1 MKNSK
6 NFNIFI
12 LWSVVIFMIL
22 IMIFPGSIVLG
33 EETKSVQNDGAVEIT
48 STTFESNTV
57 AKDIS
62 NNLRIDYKILNKDK
76 LKDGDKIVISLPDIF
91 KDIEPKCPD
100 QHFKDFD
107 VKDGVV
113 TLTFN
118 ENVEKA
124 VTGYM
129 IIRFVGNSN
138 IRKGISYPVSIDLNG
153 KPSTI
158 YITGEEYSHPSS
170 GRQYPLMYKTA
181 DLPMAATDKEQGR
194 EYYGEIVDRNKPIKY
209 FVEINLGDGSDPN
222 TRSYLRNAQ
231 FVDNIPKGMALDV
244 NSIKIIKGNYFEKNN
259 KDNYDW
265 LPKDVTRDFLERNDG
280 IIANTKHLEINFG
293 DIRYER
299 YTVIYET
306 RITSTE
312 SGYLNDA
319 KLYYDDDKELPSK
332 HYSKLS
338 KDAGAL
344 NVYKYVDKT
353 KVKNNPNDQKIKY
366 DIKFDSYGYFFK
378 NTLNIID
385 KLDPRL
391 SDIKI
396 TSTDQFITDFNEN
409 TKELVIKNSNGDID
423 AKKPAY
429 ITIEASMKNVSPGD
443 EVKNI
448 AYINGNPTN
457 EVSTKKNPLVE
468 IIKVSKDDA
477 ESNLLEG
484 AVFKLTTKGGKAVKD
499 VYNQYIKTFTS
510 SSEGPIKFE
519 LPNGDYKLEEIKAP
533 KGYKLDKTTIGF
545 TVNDESKIVKL
556 IVKDE
561 PLPTSCNLVINK
573 INEKGVPILGARFK
587 FFKEESPKKP
597 IKFAYN
603 KNSKVYELDQMGDGK
618 LTPSKND
625 ASFKINNLPYGK
637 YILKEVQAPK
647 GYKLSEDIYI
657 TLDYKKSFYKIG
669 KEGEEIILNKNT
681 ETNTYDISV
690 KNIPRIILPET
701 GGSGTFKFSFI
712 GITLLA
718 GVLSL
723 LVTTEFILRERK
735 N

>member
-6 NFNIFI
+6 NFNIFT
-12 LWSVVIFMIL
+12 LWSVVISMIV

-33 EETKSVQNDGAVEIT
+33 EELKSVQNDGAVEIT

-138 IRKGISYPVSIDLNG
+138 IRKGVSYPVSIDLNG
-153 KPSTI
+153 KPSTV

-170 GRQYPLMYKTA
+170 GGQYPLMYKTA
-181 DLPMAATDKEQGR
+181 DLPTAATDKEQGR

-209 FVEINLGDGSDPN
+209 FVEINLGDGVNPN
-222 TRSYLRNAQ
+222 TRSYLSNAD
-231 FVDNIPKGMALDV
+231 FFDNIPKGMALDV
-244 NSIKIIKGNYFEKNN
+244 NSICIKRMGY
-259 KDNYDW
+259 YDERSS
-265 LPKDVTRDFLERNDG
+265 DVTKDFWESNRIKAD
-280 IIANTKHLEINFG
+280 TKHLEINFG

-378 NTLNIID
+378 DTLNIID

-396 TSTDQFITDFNEN
+396 TATDQFITDFDEN

-429 ITIEASMKNVSPGD
+429 ITIEASMKNVGPG
-443 EVKNI
+443 EVVKNI
-448 AYINGNPTN
+448 AYVNGNPTN
-457 EVSTKKNPLVE
+457 EVSTRKNPIVE
-468 IIKVSKDDA
+468 FILSAEYDDP
-477 ESNLLEG
+477 SLLEG
-484 AVFKLTTKGGKAVKD
+484 AVFKLTTKEGETVRD
-499 VYNQYIKTFTS
+499 IYNEEIKTFTFKNG
-510 SSEGPIKFE
+510 EPLRFE
-519 LPNGDYKLEEIKAP
+519 LPDGVYNLEQIKAP
-533 KGYKLDKTTIGF
+533 DGYELNKTPIQFIVNEDSKVVKVPWEGNPIKTT
-545 TVNDESKIVKL
+545 VNLAIH
-556 IVKDE
+556 
-561 PLPTSCNLVINK
+561 K
-573 INEKGVPILGARFK
+573 INEKGLPILGANFK
-587 FFKEESPKKP
+587 LFKEESPKKP

-603 KNSKVYELDQMGDGK
+603 KNFKVYELDPMGGGK
-618 LTPSKND
+618 LIPSKD
-625 ASFKINNLPYGK
+625 GASFKINNLPYGK
-637 YILKEVQAPK
+637 YILKEVKAPK
-647 GYKLSEDIYI
+647 GYKLSDDIYI
-657 TLDYKKSFYKIG
+657 TLDSEESFYRVG
-669 KEGEEIILNKNT
+669 KQGKKIILNKNT

-690 KNIPRIILPET
+690 ENVPRIILPET
-701 GGSGTFKFSFI
+701 GGSGTSKFSFI

-723 LVTTEFILRERK
+723 VSTTEFVLKERE

>member
-6 NFNIFI
+6 NFNIFT
-12 LWSVVIFMIL
+12 LWSVVISMIV

-33 EETKSVQNDGAVEIT
+33 EESKSVQNDGAVEIT

-138 IRKGISYPVSIDLNG
+138 IRKGVSYPVSIDLNG
-153 KPSTI
+153 KPSTV

-170 GRQYPLMYKTA
+170 GGQYPLMYKTA
-181 DLPMAATDKEQGR
+181 DLPTAATDKEQGR

-209 FVEINLGDGSDPN
+209 FVEINLGDGVNPN
-222 TRSYLRNAQ
+222 TRSYLSNAD
-231 FVDNIPKGMALDV
+231 FFDNIPKGMALDV
-244 NSIKIIKGNYFEKNN
+244 NSICIKRMGY
-259 KDNYDW
+259 YDERSS
-265 LPKDVTRDFLERNDG
+265 DVTKDFWESNRIKAD
-280 IIANTKHLEINFG
+280 TKHLEINFG

-319 KLYYDDDKELPSK
+319 KLYYDDKELPSK

-353 KVKNNPNDQKIKY
+353 KVKNNLNDQKIKY

-378 NTLNIID
+378 DTLNIID

-396 TSTDQFITDFNEN
+396 TATDQFITDFDEN

-429 ITIEASMKNVSPGD
+429 ITIEASMKNVGPG
-443 EVKNI
+443 EVVKNI
-448 AYINGNPTN
+448 AYVNGNPTN
-457 EVSTKKNPLVE
+457 EVSTRKNPIVE
-468 IIKVSKDDA
+468 FILSAEYDDP
-477 ESNLLEG
+477 SLLEG
-484 AVFKLTTKGGKAVKD
+484 AVFKLTTKEGETVRD
-499 VYNQYIKTFTS
+499 IYNEEIKTFTFKDG
-510 SSEGPIKFE
+510 EPLRFE
-519 LPNGDYKLEEIKAP
+519 LPDGVYNLEQIKAP
-533 KGYKLDKTTIGF
+533 DGYELNKTPIQFIVNEDSKVVKVPLEGNPIKTT
-545 TVNDESKIVKL
+545 VNLAIH
-556 IVKDE
+556 
-561 PLPTSCNLVINK
+561 K
-573 INEKGVPILGARFK
+573 INEKGLPILGANFK
-587 FFKEESPKKP
+587 LFKEESPKKP

-603 KNSKVYELDQMGDGK
+603 KNLKVYELDPMGGGK
-618 LTPSKND
+618 LIPSKD
-625 ASFKINNLPYGK
+625 GASFKINNLHYGN

-647 GYKLSEDIYI
+647 GYKLSDDIYI
-657 TLDYKKSFYKIG
+657 TLGFEESFYRVG
-669 KEGEEIILNKNT
+669 KQGEKIILNKNT

-690 KNIPRIILPET
+690 ENVPRIILPET
-701 GGSGTFKFSFI
+701 GGCGTSKFLLI

-718 GVLSL
+718 GVLSI
-723 LVTTEFILRERK
+723 VSTTKFILRERES
-735 N
+735 

>member
-6 NFNIFI
+6 NFNIFT
-12 LWSVVIFMIL
+12 LWSVVISMIV

-138 IRKGISYPVSIDLNG
+138 IRKGVSYPVSIDLNG
-153 KPSTI
+153 KPSTV

-170 GRQYPLMYKTA
+170 GGQYPLMYKTA
-181 DLPMAATDKEQGR
+181 DLPTAATDKEQGR

-209 FVEINLGDGSDPN
+209 FVEINLGDGVNPN
-222 TRSYLRNAQ
+222 TRSYLSNAD
-231 FVDNIPKGMALDV
+231 FFDNIPKGMALDV
-244 NSIKIIKGNYFEKNN
+244 NSICIKRMGY
-259 KDNYDW
+259 YDERSS
-265 LPKDVTRDFLERNDG
+265 DVTKDFWESNRIKAD
-280 IIANTKHLEINFG
+280 TKHLEINFG

-378 NTLNIID
+378 DTLNIID

-396 TSTDQFITDFNEN
+396 TATDQFITDFDEN

-429 ITIEASMKNVSPGD
+429 ITIEASMKNVGPG
-443 EVKNI
+443 EIVKNI
-448 AYINGNPTN
+448 AYVNGNPTN
-457 EVSTKKNPLVE
+457 EVSTRKNPIEKFVLSAE
-468 IIKVSKDDA
+468 YDDP
-477 ESNLLEG
+477 SLIEG
-484 AVFKLTTKGGKAVKD
+484 AVFKLTTKEGETVRD
-499 VYNQYIKTFTS
+499 IYNEEIKTFTFKDGDTLS
-510 SSEGPIKFE
+510 FE
-519 LPNGDYKLEEIKAP
+519 LPDGVYNLEQIKAP
-533 KGYKLDKTTIGF
+533 EGYELNKTPIQFIVNEDSKVVKVPWEGNPIKTT
-545 TVNDESKIVKL
+545 VNLEIH
-556 IVKDE
+556 
-561 PLPTSCNLVINK
+561 K
-573 INEKGVPILGARFK
+573 INEKGLPILGANFK
-587 FFKEESPKKP
+587 LFKEESPKKP

-603 KNSKVYELDQMGDGK
+603 KNFKVYELDSMGGGK
-618 LTPSKND
+618 LIPSKD
-625 ASFKINNLPYGK
+625 GASFKINNLPYGK
-637 YILKEVQAPK
+637 YILKEVKAPK
-647 GYKLSEDIYI
+647 GYKLSDDIYI
-657 TLDYKKSFYKIG
+657 TLDSEESFYRVG
-669 KEGEEIILNKNT
+669 KQGKKIILNKNT

-690 KNIPRIILPET
+690 ENVPRIILPET
-701 GGSGTFKFSFI
+701 GGSGTSKFSFI

-723 LVTTEFILRERK
+723 VSTTEFVLKERE

>member
-6 NFNIFI
+6 NFNIFT
-12 LWSVVIFMIL
+12 LWSVVISMIV

-33 EETKSVQNDGAVEIT
+33 EELKSVQNDGAVEIT

-138 IRKGISYPVSIDLNG
+138 IRKGVSYPVSIDLNG
-153 KPSTI
+153 KPSTV

-170 GRQYPLMYKTA
+170 GGQYPLMYKTA
-181 DLPMAATDKEQGR
+181 DLPTAATDKEQGR

-209 FVEINLGDGSDPN
+209 FVEINLGDGVNPN
-222 TRSYLRNAQ
+222 TRSYLSNAD
-231 FVDNIPKGMALDV
+231 FFDNIPKGMALDV
-244 NSIKIIKGNYFEKNN
+244 NSISIKRMGY
-259 KDNYDW
+259 YDERSS
-265 LPKDVTRDFLERNDG
+265 DVTKDFWESNRIKAD
-280 IIANTKHLEINFG
+280 TKHLEINFG

-353 KVKNNPNDQKIKY
+353 KVKNNPSDQKIKY

-378 NTLNIID
+378 DTLNIID

-396 TSTDQFITDFNEN
+396 TATDQFITDFDEN

-429 ITIEASMKNVSPGD
+429 ITIEASMKNVGPG
-443 EVKNI
+443 EVVKNI
-448 AYINGNPTN
+448 AYVNGNPTN
-457 EVSTKKNPLVE
+457 EVSTRKNPIVE
-468 IIKVSKDDA
+468 FILSAEYDDP
-477 ESNLLEG
+477 SLLEG
-484 AVFKLTTKGGKAVKD
+484 AVFKLTTKEGETVRD
-499 VYNQYIKTFTS
+499 IYNEEIKTFTFKNGEPVS
-510 SSEGPIKFE
+510 FE
-519 LPNGDYKLEEIKAP
+519 LPDGVYNLEQIKAP
-533 KGYKLDKTTIGF
+533 EGYELNKTPIQFIVNEDSKVVKVPWEGNPIKTT
-545 TVNDESKIVKL
+545 VNLAIH
-556 IVKDE
+556 
-561 PLPTSCNLVINK
+561 K
-573 INEKGVPILGARFK
+573 INEKGLPILGANFK
-587 FFKEESPKKP
+587 LFKEESPKKP

-603 KNSKVYELDQMGDGK
+603 KNLKVYELDPMGVGK
-618 LTPSKND
+618 LTPSGD
-625 ASFKINNLPYGK
+625 EASFKINNLPYGK
-637 YILKEVQAPK
+637 YILKEVKAPK
-647 GYKLSEDIYI
+647 GYKLSDDIYI
-657 TLDYKKSFYKIG
+657 TLGFEESFYRVG
-669 KEGEEIILNKNT
+669 KQGEKIILNKNT

-690 KNIPRIILPET
+690 ENVPRIILPET
-701 GGSGTFKFSFI
+701 GGSGTSKFSFI

-723 LVTTEFILRERK
+723 VSTTEFVLKERE

>member
-6 NFNIFI
+6 NFNIFT
-12 LWSVVIFMIL
+12 LWSVVISMIL
-22 IMIFPGSIVLG
+22 IMISPGSIVLG
-33 EETKSVQNDGAVEIT
+33 EEAKSVQNDGAVEIT

-138 IRKGISYPVSIDLNG
+138 IRKGVSYPVSIDLNG
-153 KPSTI
+153 KPSTV

-170 GRQYPLMYKTA
+170 GGQYPLMYKTA
-181 DLPMAATDKEQGR
+181 DLPTAATDKEQGR

-209 FVEINLGDGSDPN
+209 FVEINLGDGVNPN
-222 TRSYLRNAQ
+222 TRSYLSNAD
-231 FVDNIPKGMALDV
+231 FFDNIPKGMALDV
-244 NSIKIIKGNYFEKNN
+244 NSICIKRMGYHDERSSDIT
-259 KDNYDW
+259 KDFWESNRIKAD
-265 LPKDVTRDFLERNDG
+265 
-280 IIANTKHLEINFG
+280 TKHLEINFG

-378 NTLNIID
+378 DTLNIID

-396 TSTDQFITDFNEN
+396 TATDQFITDFDEN
-409 TKELVIKNSNGDID
+409 TKELVIKNSNGDIA

-429 ITIEASMKNVSPGD
+429 ITIEASMKNVGPG
-443 EVKNI
+443 EVVKNI
-448 AYINGNPTN
+448 AYVNGNPTN
-457 EVSTKKNPLVE
+457 EVSTKKNPIVE
-468 IIKVSKDDA
+468 FILSAEYDDP
-477 ESNLLEG
+477 SLLEG
-484 AVFKLTTKGGKAVKD
+484 AVFKLTTKEGETVRD
-499 VYNQYIKTFTS
+499 IYNEEIKTFTFKDG
-510 SSEGPIKFE
+510 EPLRFE
-519 LPNGDYKLEEIKAP
+519 LPDGVYNLEQIKAP
-533 KGYKLDKTTIGF
+533 DGYELNKTPIQFIVNEDSKVVKVPLEGNPIKTT
-545 TVNDESKIVKL
+545 VNLAIH
-556 IVKDE
+556 
-561 PLPTSCNLVINK
+561 K
-573 INEKGVPILGARFK
+573 INEKGLPILGANFK
-587 FFKEESPKKP
+587 LFKEESPKKP

-603 KNSKVYELDQMGDGK
+603 KNLKVYELDPMGGGK
-618 LTPSKND
+618 LIPSKD
-625 ASFKINNLPYGK
+625 GASFKINNLPYGK
-637 YILKEVQAPK
+637 YILKEVKAPK
-647 GYKLSEDIYI
+647 GYKLSDDIYI
-657 TLDYKKSFYKIG
+657 TLDSEESFYRVG
-669 KEGEEIILNKNT
+669 KQGKKIILNKNT

-690 KNIPRIILPET
+690 ENVPRIILPET
-701 GGSGTFKFSFI
+701 GGSGTSKFSFI

-718 GVLSL
+718 AVLSL
-723 LVTTEFILRERK
+723 VSTTEFVLKERE

>member
-6 NFNIFI
+6 NFNIFT
-12 LWSVVIFMIL
+12 LWSVVISMIV

-33 EETKSVQNDGAVEIT
+33 EESKSVQNDGAVEIT

-138 IRKGISYPVSIDLNG
+138 IRKGVSYPVSIDLNG
-153 KPSTI
+153 KPSTV

-170 GRQYPLMYKTA
+170 GGQYPLMYKTA
-181 DLPMAATDKEQGR
+181 DLPTAATDKEQGR

-209 FVEINLGDGSDPN
+209 FVEINLGDGVNPN
-222 TRSYLRNAQ
+222 TRSYLSNAD
-231 FVDNIPKGMALDV
+231 FFDNIPKGMALDV
-244 NSIKIIKGNYFEKNN
+244 NSISIKRMGYHDERSS
-259 KDNYDW
+259 
-265 LPKDVTRDFLERNDG
+265 DVTKDFWESNRIKAD
-280 IIANTKHLEINFG
+280 TKHLEINFG

-353 KVKNNPNDQKIKY
+353 KVKNNPNDQEIKY

-378 NTLNIID
+378 DTLNIID

-396 TSTDQFITDFNEN
+396 TATDQFITDFNEN
-409 TKELVIKNSNGDID
+409 TRELVIKNSNGDID

-429 ITIEASMKNVSPGD
+429 ITIEASMKNVGPG
-443 EVKNI
+443 EVVKNI
-448 AYINGNPTN
+448 AYVNGNPTN
-457 EVSTKKNPLVE
+457 EVSTRKNPIVE
-468 IIKVSKDDA
+468 FILSAEYDDP
-477 ESNLLEG
+477 SLLEG
-484 AVFKLTTKGGKAVKD
+484 AVFKLTTKEGETVRD
-499 VYNQYIKTFTS
+499 IYNEEIKTFTFKNG
-510 SSEGPIKFE
+510 EPLRFE
-519 LPNGDYKLEEIKAP
+519 LPDGVYNLEQIKAP
-533 KGYKLDKTTIGF
+533 DGYELNKTPIQFIVNEDSNVVKVPWEGNPIKTT
-545 TVNDESKIVKL
+545 VNLAIH
-556 IVKDE
+556 
-561 PLPTSCNLVINK
+561 K
-573 INEKGVPILGARFK
+573 INEKGLPILGADFK
-587 FFKEESPKKP
+587 LFKEESPKKP

-603 KNSKVYELDQMGDGK
+603 KNLKVYELDPMGGGK
-618 LTPSKND
+618 LIPSKD
-625 ASFKINNLPYGK
+625 GASFKINNLPYGK
-637 YILKEVQAPK
+637 YILKEVKAPK
-647 GYKLSEDIYI
+647 GYKLSDDIYI
-657 TLDYKKSFYKIG
+657 TLGFEESFYRVG
-669 KEGEEIILNKNT
+669 KQGKKIILNKNT

-690 KNIPRIILPET
+690 ENFPRIILPET
-701 GGSGTFKFSFI
+701 GGSGISKFSFI

-723 LVTTEFILRERK
+723 VSTTEFVLKERE

>member
-6 NFNIFI
+6 NFNIFT
-12 LWSVVIFMIL
+12 LWSVVISMIV

-33 EETKSVQNDGAVEIT
+33 EESKSVQNDGAVEIT

-138 IRKGISYPVSIDLNG
+138 IRKGVSYPISIDLNG
-153 KPSTI
+153 KPSTV

-170 GRQYPLMYKTA
+170 GGQYPLMYKTA
-181 DLPMAATDKEQGR
+181 DLPTAATDKEQGR

-209 FVEINLGDGSDPN
+209 FVEINLGDGVNPN
-222 TRSYLRNAQ
+222 TRSYLSNAD
-231 FVDNIPKGMALDV
+231 FFDNIPKGMALDV
-244 NSIKIIKGNYFEKNN
+244 NSICIKRMGY
-259 KDNYDW
+259 YDERSS
-265 LPKDVTRDFLERNDG
+265 DVTKDFWESNRIKAD
-280 IIANTKHLEINFG
+280 TKHLEINFG

-378 NTLNIID
+378 DTLNIID

-396 TSTDQFITDFNEN
+396 TATDQFITDFDEN

-429 ITIEASMKNVSPGD
+429 ITIEASMKNVGPG
-443 EVKNI
+443 EVVKNI
-448 AYINGNPTN
+448 AYVNGNPTN
-457 EVSTKKNPLVE
+457 EVSTRKNPIVE
-468 IIKVSKDDA
+468 FILSAEYDDP
-477 ESNLLEG
+477 SLLEG
-484 AVFKLTTKGGKAVKD
+484 AVFKLTTKEGETVRD
-499 VYNQYIKTFTS
+499 IYNEEIKTFTFKN
-510 SSEGPIKFE
+510 GDPLRFE
-519 LPNGDYKLEEIKAP
+519 LPDGVYNLEQIKAP
-533 KGYKLDKTTIGF
+533 DGYELNKTPIQFIVNEDSKVVKVPWEGNPIKTT
-545 TVNDESKIVKL
+545 VNLAIH
-556 IVKDE
+556 
-561 PLPTSCNLVINK
+561 K
-573 INEKGVPILGARFK
+573 INEKGLPILGANFK
-587 FFKEESPKKP
+587 LFKEESPKKP

-603 KNSKVYELDQMGDGK
+603 KNFKVYELDPMGGGK
-618 LTPSKND
+618 LIPSKD
-625 ASFKINNLPYGK
+625 GASFKINNLPYGK
-637 YILKEVQAPK
+637 YILKEVKAPK
-647 GYKLSEDIYI
+647 GYKLSDDIYI
-657 TLDYKKSFYKIG
+657 TLDFEESFYRVG
-669 KEGEEIILNKNT
+669 KEGKKIILNKNT

-690 KNIPRIILPET
+690 ENVPRIILPET
-701 GGSGTFKFSFI
+701 GGSGTSKFSFI
-712 GITLLA
+712 GIILLA
-718 GVLSL
+718 GVLSI
-723 LVTTEFILRERK
+723 VSTTKFVLKERE

>member
-6 NFNIFI
+6 NFNIFT
-12 LWSVVIFMIL
+12 LWSVVISMIV

-33 EETKSVQNDGAVEIT
+33 KESKSVQNDGAVEIT

-138 IRKGISYPVSIDLNG
+138 IRKGVSYPVSIDLNG
-153 KPSTI
+153 KPSTV

-170 GRQYPLMYKTA
+170 GGQYPLMYKTA
-181 DLPMAATDKEQGR
+181 DLPTAATDKEQGR

-209 FVEINLGDGSDPN
+209 FVEINLGDGVNPN
-222 TRSYLRNAQ
+222 TKSYLSNAD
-231 FVDNIPKGMALDV
+231 FFDNIPKGMALDV
-244 NSIKIIKGNYFEKNN
+244 NSICIKRMGY
-259 KDNYDW
+259 YDERSS
-265 LPKDVTRDFLERNDG
+265 DVTKDFWESNRIKAD
-280 IIANTKHLEINFG
+280 TKHLEINFG

-319 KLYYDDDKELPSK
+319 KLYYYDDKELPSK

-378 NTLNIID
+378 DTLNIID

-396 TSTDQFITDFNEN
+396 TATDQFITDFNEN

-429 ITIEASMKNVSPGD
+429 ITIEASMKNVGPGGV
-443 EVKNI
+443 VKNI
-448 AYINGNPTN
+448 AYVNGNPTN
-457 EVSTKKNPLVE
+457 EVSTRKNPIVE
-468 IIKVSKDDA
+468 FILSAEYDDP
-477 ESNLLEG
+477 SLLEG
-484 AVFKLTTKGGKAVKD
+484 AVFKLTTKEGETVRD
-499 VYNQYIKTFTS
+499 IYNEEIKTFTFKNG
-510 SSEGPIKFE
+510 EPLRFE
-519 LPNGDYKLEEIKAP
+519 LPDGVYNLEQIKAP
-533 KGYKLDKTTIGF
+533 EGYELNKTPIQFIVNEDSKVVKVPWEGNPIKTT
-545 TVNDESKIVKL
+545 VNLAIH
-556 IVKDE
+556 
-561 PLPTSCNLVINK
+561 K
-573 INEKGVPILGARFK
+573 INEKGLPILGANFK
-587 FFKEESPKKP
+587 LFKEESPKKP

-603 KNSKVYELDQMGDGK
+603 KNFKVYELDPMGGGK
-618 LTPSKND
+618 LIPSKD
-625 ASFKINNLPYGK
+625 GASFKINNLPYGK
-637 YILKEVQAPK
+637 YILKEVKAPK
-647 GYKLSEDIYI
+647 GYKLSDDIYI
-657 TLDYKKSFYKIG
+657 TLDFEESFYRVG
-669 KEGEEIILNKNT
+669 KQGEKIILNKNT

-690 KNIPRIILPET
+690 ENVPRIILPET
-701 GGSGTFKFSFI
+701 GGSGTSKFSFI

-718 GVLSL
+718 AVLSL
-723 LVTTEFILRERK
+723 VSTTEFVLKERE

>member
-6 NFNIFI
+6 NFNIFT
-12 LWSVVIFMIL
+12 LWSVVISMIV

-33 EETKSVQNDGAVEIT
+33 EESKSVQNDGAVEIT

-138 IRKGISYPVSIDLNG
+138 IRKGVSYPISIDLNG
-153 KPSTI
+153 KPSTV

-170 GRQYPLMYKTA
+170 GGQYPLMYKTA
-181 DLPMAATDKEQGR
+181 DLPTAATDKEQGR

-209 FVEINLGDGSDPN
+209 FVEINLGDGVNPN
-222 TRSYLRNAQ
+222 TRSYLSNAD
-231 FVDNIPKGMALDV
+231 FFDNIPKGMALDV
-244 NSIKIIKGNYFEKNN
+244 NSICIKRMGY
-259 KDNYDW
+259 YDERSS
-265 LPKDVTRDFLERNDG
+265 DVTKDFWESNRIKAD
-280 IIANTKHLEINFG
+280 TKHLEINFG

-378 NTLNIID
+378 DTLNIID

-396 TSTDQFITDFNEN
+396 TATDQFITDFDEN

-429 ITIEASMKNVSPGD
+429 ITIEASMKNVGPG
-443 EVKNI
+443 EVVKNI
-448 AYINGNPTN
+448 AYVNGNPTN
-457 EVSTKKNPLVE
+457 EVSTRKNPIVE
-468 IIKVSKDDA
+468 FILSAEYDDP
-477 ESNLLEG
+477 SLLEG
-484 AVFKLTTKGGKAVKD
+484 AVFKLTTKEGETVRD
-499 VYNQYIKTFTS
+499 IYNEEIKTFTFENGEPVS
-510 SSEGPIKFE
+510 FE
-519 LPNGDYKLEEIKAP
+519 LPDGVYNLEQIKAP
-533 KGYKLDKTTIGF
+533 EGYELNKTPIQFIVNEDSKVVKVPWEGNPIKTT
-545 TVNDESKIVKL
+545 VNLAIH
-556 IVKDE
+556 
-561 PLPTSCNLVINK
+561 K
-573 INEKGVPILGARFK
+573 INEKGVPILGANFK
-587 FFKEESPKKP
+587 LFKEENPKKP

-603 KNSKVYELDQMGDGK
+603 KNLKVYELDPMGGGK
-618 LTPSKND
+618 LIPSKD
-625 ASFKINNLPYGK
+625 GASFKINNLPYGK
-637 YILKEVQAPK
+637 YILKEVKAPK
-647 GYKLSEDIYI
+647 GYKLSDDIYI
-657 TLDYKKSFYKIG
+657 TLDFEESFYRVG
-669 KEGEEIILNKNT
+669 KEGKKIILNKNT

-690 KNIPRIILPET
+690 ENVPRIILPET
-701 GGSGTFKFSFI
+701 GGSGTSKFSFI

-718 GVLSL
+718 AVLSL
-723 LVTTEFILRERK
+723 VSTTEFVLKERE

>member
-6 NFNIFI
+6 NFNIFT
-12 LWSVVIFMIL
+12 LWSVVISMIV

-33 EETKSVQNDGAVEIT
+33 KEAKSVQNDGAVEIT

-138 IRKGISYPVSIDLNG
+138 IRKGVSYPVSIDLNG
-153 KPSTI
+153 KPSTV

-170 GRQYPLMYKTA
+170 GGQYPLMYKTA
-181 DLPMAATDKEQGR
+181 DLPTAATDKEQGR

-209 FVEINLGDGSDPN
+209 FVEINLGDGVKPN
-222 TRSYLRNAQ
+222 TRSYLSNAD
-231 FVDNIPKGMALDV
+231 FFDNIPKGMALDV
-244 NSIKIIKGNYFEKNN
+244 NSICIKRMGY
-259 KDNYDW
+259 YDERSS
-265 LPKDVTRDFLERNDG
+265 DVTKDFWESNRIKAD
-280 IIANTKHLEINFG
+280 TKHLEINFG

-378 NTLNIID
+378 DTLNIID

-391 SDIKI
+391 SNIKI
-396 TSTDQFITDFNEN
+396 TATDQFITDFDEN

-429 ITIEASMKNVSPGD
+429 ITIEASMKNVGPG
-443 EVKNI
+443 EVVKNI
-448 AYINGNPTN
+448 AYVNGNPTN
-457 EVSTKKNPLVE
+457 EVSTKKNPIVE
-468 IIKVSKDDA
+468 FILSAEYDDP
-477 ESNLLEG
+477 SLLEG
-484 AVFKLTTKGGKAVKD
+484 AVFKLTTKEGETVRD
-499 VYNQYIKTFTS
+499 IYNEEIKTFTFKN
-510 SSEGPIKFE
+510 GDPLRFE
-519 LPNGDYKLEEIKAP
+519 LPDGVYNLEQIKVP
-533 KGYKLDKTTIGF
+533 EGYELNKTPIQFIVNEDSKVVKVPWEGNPIKTT
-545 TVNDESKIVKL
+545 VNLAIH
-556 IVKDE
+556 
-561 PLPTSCNLVINK
+561 K
-573 INEKGVPILGARFK
+573 INEKGLPILGSNFK
-587 FFKEESPKKP
+587 LFKEESPKKP

-603 KNSKVYELDQMGDGK
+603 KNLKVYELDPMGGGK
-618 LTPSKND
+618 LIPSKD
-625 ASFKINNLPYGK
+625 GASFKINNLPYGK
-637 YILKEVQAPK
+637 YILKEVKAPK
-647 GYKLSEDIYI
+647 GYKLSDDIYI
-657 TLDYKKSFYKIG
+657 TLGFEESFYRVG
-669 KEGEEIILNKNT
+669 KQGKKIILNKNT

-690 KNIPRIILPET
+690 ENVPRIILPET
-701 GGSGTFKFSFI
+701 GGSGTSKFSFI

-723 LVTTEFILRERK
+723 VSTTEFVLKERE

>member
-6 NFNIFI
+6 NFNIFT
-12 LWSVVIFMIL
+12 LWSVVISMIL
-22 IMIFPGSIVLG
+22 IMISPGSIVLG
-33 EETKSVQNDGAVEIT
+33 EEAKSVQNDGAVEIT

-138 IRKGISYPVSIDLNG
+138 IRKGVSYPVSIDLNG
-153 KPSTI
+153 KPSTV

-170 GRQYPLMYKTA
+170 GGQYPLMYKTA
-181 DLPMAATDKEQGR
+181 DLPTAATDKEQGK

-209 FVEINLGDGSDPN
+209 FVEINLGDGVNPN
-222 TRSYLRNAQ
+222 TRSYLSNAD
-231 FVDNIPKGMALDV
+231 FFDNIPNGMALDV
-244 NSIKIIKGNYFEKNN
+244 NSICIKRMGY
-259 KDNYDW
+259 YDERSS
-265 LPKDVTRDFLERNDG
+265 DVTKDFWESNRIKAD
-280 IIANTKHLEINFG
+280 TKHLEINFG

-378 NTLNIID
+378 DTLNIID

-396 TSTDQFITDFNEN
+396 TATDQFITDFDEN

-429 ITIEASMKNVSPGD
+429 ITIEASMKNVGPG
-443 EVKNI
+443 EVVKNI
-448 AYINGNPTN
+448 AYVNGNPTN
-457 EVSTKKNPLVE
+457 EVSTRKNPIVE
-468 IIKVSKDDA
+468 FILSAEYDDP
-477 ESNLLEG
+477 SLLEG
-484 AVFKLTTKGGKAVKD
+484 AVFKLTTKEGETVRD
-499 VYNQYIKTFTS
+499 IYNEEIKTFTFKD
-510 SSEGPIKFE
+510 GDPLRFE
-519 LPNGDYKLEEIKAP
+519 LPDGLYNLEQIKVP
-533 KGYKLDKTTIGF
+533 DGYELNKTPIQFIVNEDSKVVKVPWEGNPIKTT
-545 TVNDESKIVKL
+545 VNLAIH
-556 IVKDE
+556 
-561 PLPTSCNLVINK
+561 K
-573 INEKGVPILGARFK
+573 INEKGVPILGANFK
-587 FFKEESPKKP
+587 LFKEESPKKP

-603 KNSKVYELDQMGDGK
+603 KNLKVYELDPMGGGK
-618 LTPSKND
+618 LIPSKD
-625 ASFKINNLPYGK
+625 GASFKINNLPYGK
-637 YILKEVQAPK
+637 YILKEVKAPK
-647 GYKLSEDIYI
+647 GYKLSDDIYI
-657 TLDYKKSFYKIG
+657 TLDFEESFYRVG
-669 KEGEEIILNKNT
+669 KEGKKIILNKNT

-690 KNIPRIILPET
+690 ENFPRIILPET
-701 GGSGTFKFSFI
+701 GGSGTSKFSFI

-718 GVLSL
+718 CVLSL
-723 LVTTEFILRERK
+723 VSTTEFVLKERE

>member
-6 NFNIFI
+6 NFNIFT
-12 LWSVVIFMIL
+12 LWSVVISMIV

-138 IRKGISYPVSIDLNG
+138 IRKGVSYPVSIDLNG
-153 KPSTI
+153 KPSTV

-170 GRQYPLMYKTA
+170 GGQYPLMYKTA
-181 DLPMAATDKEQGR
+181 DLPTAATDKEQGR

-209 FVEINLGDGSDPN
+209 FVEINLGDGVNPN
-222 TRSYLRNAQ
+222 TRSYLSNAD
-231 FVDNIPKGMALDV
+231 FFDNIPKGMALDV
-244 NSIKIIKGNYFEKNN
+244 NSICIKRMGY
-259 KDNYDW
+259 YDERSS
-265 LPKDVTRDFLERNDG
+265 DVTKDFWESNRIKAD
-280 IIANTKHLEINFG
+280 TKHLEINFG

-319 KLYYDDDKELPSK
+319 KLYYDDYKELPSK

-378 NTLNIID
+378 DTLNIID

-396 TSTDQFITDFNEN
+396 TATDQFITDFNEN

-429 ITIEASMKNVSPGD
+429 ITIEASMKNVGPG
-443 EVKNI
+443 EVVKNI
-448 AYINGNPTN
+448 AYVNGNPTN
-457 EVSTKKNPLVE
+457 EVSTRKNPIVE
-468 IIKVSKDDA
+468 FILSAEYDDP
-477 ESNLLEG
+477 SLLEG
-484 AVFKLTTKGGKAVKD
+484 AVFKLTTKEGETVRD
-499 VYNQYIKTFTS
+499 IYNEEIKTFTFKNG
-510 SSEGPIKFE
+510 EPLRFE
-519 LPNGDYKLEEIKAP
+519 LPDGVYNLEQIKAP
-533 KGYKLDKTTIGF
+533 DGYELNKTHIQFIVNEDSKVVKVLWEGNPIKTT
-545 TVNDESKIVKL
+545 VNLAIH
-556 IVKDE
+556 
-561 PLPTSCNLVINK
+561 K
-573 INEKGVPILGARFK
+573 INEKGLPILGANFK
-587 FFKEESPKKP
+587 LFKEESPKKP

-603 KNSKVYELDQMGDGK
+603 KNFKVYELDSMGGGK
-618 LTPSKND
+618 LIPSKD
-625 ASFKINNLPYGK
+625 GASFKINNLPYGK
-637 YILKEVQAPK
+637 YILKEVKAPK
-647 GYKLSEDIYI
+647 GYKLSDDIYI
-657 TLDYKKSFYKIG
+657 TLDSEESFYRVG
-669 KEGEEIILNKNT
+669 KQGKKIILNKNT

-690 KNIPRIILPET
+690 ENVPRIILPET
-701 GGSGTFKFSFI
+701 GGSGTSKFSFI

-718 GVLSL
+718 AVLSL
-723 LVTTEFILRERK
+723 VSTTEFVLKERE

>member
-6 NFNIFI
+6 NFNIFT
-12 LWSVVIFMIL
+12 LWSVVISMIV

-57 AKDIS
+57 AKDIR

-138 IRKGISYPVSIDLNG
+138 IRKGVSYPVSIDLNG
-153 KPSTI
+153 KPSTV

-170 GRQYPLMYKTA
+170 GGQYPLMYKTA
-181 DLPMAATDKEQGR
+181 DLPTAATDKEQGR

-209 FVEINLGDGSDPN
+209 FVEINLGDGVNPN
-222 TRSYLRNAQ
+222 TRSYLSNAD
-231 FVDNIPKGMALDV
+231 FFDNIPKGMALDV
-244 NSIKIIKGNYFEKNN
+244 NSICIKRMGY
-259 KDNYDW
+259 YDERSS
-265 LPKDVTRDFLERNDG
+265 DVTKDFWESNRIKAD
-280 IIANTKHLEINFG
+280 TKHLEINFG

-353 KVKNNPNDQKIKY
+353 KVKNNSNDQKIKY

-378 NTLNIID
+378 DTLNIID

-396 TSTDQFITDFNEN
+396 TATDQFITDFDEN

-429 ITIEASMKNVSPGD
+429 ITIEASMKNVGPG
-443 EVKNI
+443 EVVKNI
-448 AYINGNPTN
+448 AYVNGNPTN
-457 EVSTKKNPLVE
+457 EVSTRKNPIVE
-468 IIKVSKDDA
+468 FILSAEYDDP
-477 ESNLLEG
+477 SLLEG
-484 AVFKLTTKGGKAVKD
+484 AVFKLTTKEGETVRD
-499 VYNQYIKTFTS
+499 IYNEEIKTFTFKDGES
-510 SSEGPIKFE
+510 LRFE
-519 LPNGDYKLEEIKAP
+519 LPDGVYNLEQIKAP
-533 KGYKLDKTTIGF
+533 EGYELNKTPIQFIVNEDSKVVKVPWEGNPIKTT
-545 TVNDESKIVKL
+545 VNLAIH
-556 IVKDE
+556 
-561 PLPTSCNLVINK
+561 K
-573 INEKGVPILGARFK
+573 INEKGLPILGANFK
-587 FFKEESPKKP
+587 LFKEESPKKP

-603 KNSKVYELDQMGDGK
+603 KNLKVYELDSMGSGK
-618 LTPSKND
+618 LIPSKD
-625 ASFKINNLPYGK
+625 GASFKINNLPYGK
-637 YILKEVQAPK
+637 YILKEVKAPK
-647 GYKLSEDIYI
+647 GYKLSDDIYI
-657 TLDYKKSFYKIG
+657 TLGFEESFYRVG
-669 KEGEEIILNKNT
+669 KEGKKIILNKNT

-690 KNIPRIILPET
+690 ENVPRIILPET
-701 GGSGTFKFSFI
+701 GSSGTSKFSFI

-718 GVLSL
+718 CVLSL
-723 LVTTEFILRERK
+723 VSTTEFVLKERE

>member
-6 NFNIFI
+6 NFNIFT
-12 LWSVVIFMIL
+12 LWSVVISMIV

-33 EETKSVQNDGAVEIT
+33 EESKSVQNDGAVEIT

-138 IRKGISYPVSIDLNG
+138 IRKGVSYPVSIDLNG
-153 KPSTI
+153 KPSTV

-170 GRQYPLMYKTA
+170 GGQYPLMYKTA
-181 DLPMAATDKEQGR
+181 DLPTAATDKEQGR

-209 FVEINLGDGSDPN
+209 FVEINLGDGVNPN
-222 TRSYLRNAQ
+222 TRSYLSNAD
-231 FVDNIPKGMALDV
+231 FFDNIPKGMALDV
-244 NSIKIIKGNYFEKNN
+244 NSISIKRMGY
-259 KDNYDW
+259 YDERSS
-265 LPKDVTRDFLERNDG
+265 DVTKDFWESNRIKAD
-280 IIANTKHLEINFG
+280 TKHLEINFG

-378 NTLNIID
+378 DTLNIID

-396 TSTDQFITDFNEN
+396 TATDQFITDFDEN

-429 ITIEASMKNVSPGD
+429 ITIEASMKNVGPG
-443 EVKNI
+443 EVVKNI
-448 AYINGNPTN
+448 AYVNGNPTN
-457 EVSTKKNPLVE
+457 EVSTKKNPIVE
-468 IIKVSKDDA
+468 FILSAEYDDP
-477 ESNLLEG
+477 SLLEG
-484 AVFKLTTKGGKAVKD
+484 AVFKLTTKEGETVRD
-499 VYNQYIKTFTS
+499 IYNEEIKTFTFKNG
-510 SSEGPIKFE
+510 EPLRFE
-519 LPNGDYKLEEIKAP
+519 LPDGVYNLEQIKAP
-533 KGYKLDKTTIGF
+533 DGYELNKTPIQFIVNEDSKVVKVPWEGNPIKTT
-545 TVNDESKIVKL
+545 VNLAIH
-556 IVKDE
+556 
-561 PLPTSCNLVINK
+561 K
-573 INEKGVPILGARFK
+573 INEKGLPILGANFK
-587 FFKEESPKKP
+587 LFKEESPKKP

-603 KNSKVYELDQMGDGK
+603 KNFKVYELDPMGGGK
-618 LTPSKND
+618 LIPSKD
-625 ASFKINNLPYGK
+625 GASFKINNLPYGK
-637 YILKEVQAPK
+637 YILKEVKAPK
-647 GYKLSEDIYI
+647 GYKLSDDIYI
-657 TLDYKKSFYKIG
+657 TLDSEESFYRVG
-669 KEGEEIILNKNT
+669 KQGKKIILNKNT

-690 KNIPRIILPET
+690 ENVPRIILPET
-701 GGSGTFKFSFI
+701 GGSGTSKFSFI

-723 LVTTEFILRERK
+723 VSTTEFVLKERE

>member
-6 NFNIFI
+6 NFNIFT
-12 LWSVVIFMIL
+12 LWSVVISMIL
-22 IMIFPGSIVLG
+22 IMISPGSIVLG

-91 KDIEPKCPD
+91 KDIEPKCHD

-138 IRKGISYPVSIDLNG
+138 IRKGVSYPVSIDLNG
-153 KPSTI
+153 KPSTV
-158 YITGEEYSHPSS
+158 YITGEEYSNSSS
-170 GRQYPLMYKTA
+170 GGQYPLMYKTA
-181 DLPMAATDKEQGR
+181 DLPTAATDKEQGR

-209 FVEINLGDGSDPN
+209 FVEINLGDGVNPN
-222 TRSYLRNAQ
+222 TRSYLSNAD
-231 FVDNIPKGMALDV
+231 FFDNIPKGMALDI
-244 NSIKIIKGNYFEKNN
+244 NSICIKRMGY
-259 KDNYDW
+259 YDERSS
-265 LPKDVTRDFLERNDG
+265 DVTKDFWESNRIKAD
-280 IIANTKHLEINFG
+280 TKHLEINFG

-299 YTVIYET
+299 YTIIYET

-353 KVKNNPNDQKIKY
+353 KVTNNPNDQKIKY

-378 NTLNIID
+378 DTLNIID

-396 TSTDQFITDFNEN
+396 TATDQFITDFYEN

-429 ITIEASMKNVSPGD
+429 ITIEASMKNVGPG
-443 EVKNI
+443 EVVKNI
-448 AYINGNPTN
+448 AYVNGNPTN
-457 EVSTKKNPLVE
+457 EVSTRKNPIVE
-468 IIKVSKDDA
+468 IIKVSKDDV

-484 AVFKLTTKGGKAVKD
+484 AIFKLTTKDGKTVKD
-499 VYNQYIKTFTS
+499 VYNQVVKTFTT
-510 SSEGPIKFE
+510 SSEGSISFE

-533 KGYKLDKTTIGF
+533 NGYKLDQTPIEF
-545 TVNDESKIVKL
+545 TVNDESKIVK
-556 IVKDE
+556 VVAKDD
-561 PLPTSCNLVINK
+561 PLPTTCNLVINK
-573 INEKGVPILGARFK
+573 INEKEIPILGAKFK
-587 FFKEESPKKP
+587 LFEESNPKKVL
-597 IKFAYN
+597 KFSSQ
-603 KNSKVYELDQMGDGK
+603 KNNYELNQNGVGK
-618 LTPSKND
+618 LTPSGKN
-625 ASFKINNLPYGK
+625 ASFKINNLPYGN

-647 GYKLSEDIYI
+647 GYKLSDDIYI
-657 TLDYKKSFYKIG
+657 TLGFEESFYRVG
-669 KEGEEIILNKNT
+669 KEGEKIILNKNT

-690 KNIPRIILPET
+690 ENVPRIILPET
-701 GGSGTFKFSFI
+701 GGSGTSKFPLI

-718 GVLSL
+718 GVLSI
-723 LVTTEFILRERK
+723 VSTTKFVLKERE

>member
-6 NFNIFI
+6 NFNIFT
-12 LWSVVIFMIL
+12 LWSVVISMIV

-33 EETKSVQNDGAVEIT
+33 EESKSVQNDGAVEIT

-138 IRKGISYPVSIDLNG
+138 IRKGVSYPVSIDLNG
-153 KPSTI
+153 KPSTV

-170 GRQYPLMYKTA
+170 GGQYPLMYKTA
-181 DLPMAATDKEQGR
+181 DLPTAATDKEQGR

-209 FVEINLGDGSDPN
+209 FVEINLGDGVNPN
-222 TRSYLRNAQ
+222 TRSYLSNAD
-231 FVDNIPKGMALDV
+231 FFDNIPKGMALDV
-244 NSIKIIKGNYFEKNN
+244 NSICIKRMGYHDERSS
-259 KDNYDW
+259 
-265 LPKDVTRDFLERNDG
+265 DVTKDFWESNRIKAD
-280 IIANTKHLEINFG
+280 TKHLEINFG

-319 KLYYDDDKELPSK
+319 KLYYDDDKELLSK

-378 NTLNIID
+378 DTLNIID

-396 TSTDQFITDFNEN
+396 TATDQFITDFYEN

-429 ITIEASMKNVSPGD
+429 ITIEASMKNVGPG
-443 EVKNI
+443 EVVKNI
-448 AYINGNPTN
+448 AYVNGNPTN
-457 EVSTKKNPLVE
+457 EVSTRKNPIVE
-468 IIKVSKDDA
+468 FILSA
-477 ESNLLEG
+477 EYYDPSLLEG
-484 AVFKLTTKGGKAVKD
+484 AVFKLTTKEGETVRD
-499 VYNQYIKTFTS
+499 IYNEEIKTFTFKNG
-510 SSEGPIKFE
+510 EPLRFE
-519 LPNGDYKLEEIKAP
+519 LPDGVYNLEQIKAP
-533 KGYKLDKTTIGF
+533 EGYELNKTPIQFIVNEDSKVVKVPWEGNPIKTT
-545 TVNDESKIVKL
+545 VNLAIH
-556 IVKDE
+556 
-561 PLPTSCNLVINK
+561 K
-573 INEKGVPILGARFK
+573 INEKGLPILGANFK
-587 FFKEESPKKP
+587 LFKEESPKKP

-603 KNSKVYELDQMGDGK
+603 KNFKVYELDPMGGGK
-618 LTPSKND
+618 LIPSKD
-625 ASFKINNLPYGK
+625 GASFKINNLPYGK
-637 YILKEVQAPK
+637 YILKEVKAPK
-647 GYKLSEDIYI
+647 GYKLSDDIYI
-657 TLDYKKSFYKIG
+657 TLDFEESFYRVG
-669 KEGEEIILNKNT
+669 KQGEKIILNKNT

-690 KNIPRIILPET
+690 ENVPRIILPET
-701 GGSGTFKFSFI
+701 GGSGTSKFSFI

-718 GVLSL
+718 AVLSL
-723 LVTTEFILRERK
+723 VSTTEFVLKERE

>member
-6 NFNIFI
+6 NFNIFT
-12 LWSVVIFMIL
+12 LWSVVISMIV

-33 EETKSVQNDGAVEIT
+33 EESKSVQNDGAVEIT

-138 IRKGISYPVSIDLNG
+138 IRKGVSYPISIDLNG
-153 KPSTI
+153 KPSTV

-170 GRQYPLMYKTA
+170 GGQYPLMYKTA
-181 DLPMAATDKEQGR
+181 DLPTAATDKEQGR

-209 FVEINLGDGSDPN
+209 FVEINLGDGVNPN
-222 TRSYLRNAQ
+222 TRSYLSNAD
-231 FVDNIPKGMALDV
+231 FFDNIPKGMALDV
-244 NSIKIIKGNYFEKNN
+244 NSICIKRMGY
-259 KDNYDW
+259 YDERSS
-265 LPKDVTRDFLERNDG
+265 DVTKDFWESNRIKAD
-280 IIANTKHLEINFG
+280 TKHLEINFG

-378 NTLNIID
+378 DTLNIID

-396 TSTDQFITDFNEN
+396 TATDQFITDFDEN

-429 ITIEASMKNVSPGD
+429 ITIEASMKNVGPG
-443 EVKNI
+443 EVVKNI
-448 AYINGNPTN
+448 AYVNGNPTN
-457 EVSTKKNPLVE
+457 EVSTRKNPIVE
-468 IIKVSKDDA
+468 FILSAEYDDP
-477 ESNLLEG
+477 SLLEG
-484 AVFKLTTKGGKAVKD
+484 AVFKLTTKEGETVRD
-499 VYNQYIKTFTS
+499 IYNEETKTFTFENGEPVS
-510 SSEGPIKFE
+510 FE
-519 LPNGDYKLEEIKAP
+519 LPDGVYNLEQIKAP
-533 KGYKLDKTTIGF
+533 EGYELNKTPIQFIVNEDSKVVKVPWEGNPIKTT
-545 TVNDESKIVKL
+545 VNLAIH
-556 IVKDE
+556 
-561 PLPTSCNLVINK
+561 K
-573 INEKGVPILGARFK
+573 INEKGVPILGANFK
-587 FFKEESPKKP
+587 LFKEENPKKP

-603 KNSKVYELDQMGDGK
+603 KNLKVYELDPMGGGK
-618 LTPSKND
+618 LIPSKD
-625 ASFKINNLPYGK
+625 GASFKINNLPYGK
-637 YILKEVQAPK
+637 YILKEVKAPK
-647 GYKLSEDIYI
+647 GYKLSDDIYI
-657 TLDYKKSFYKIG
+657 TLDFEESFYRVG
-669 KEGEEIILNKNT
+669 KEGKKIILNKNT

-690 KNIPRIILPET
+690 ENVPRIILPET
-701 GGSGTFKFSFI
+701 GGSGTSKFSFI
-712 GITLLA
+712 GIILLA
-718 GVLSL
+718 GVLSI
-723 LVTTEFILRERK
+723 VSTTKFVLKERE

>member
-6 NFNIFI
+6 NFNIFT
-12 LWSVVIFMIL
+12 LWSVVISMIV

-33 EETKSVQNDGAVEIT
+33 EESKSVQNDGAVEIT

-138 IRKGISYPVSIDLNG
+138 IRKGVSYPVSIDLNG
-153 KPSTI
+153 KPSTV

-170 GRQYPLMYKTA
+170 GGQYPLMYKTA
-181 DLPMAATDKEQGR
+181 DLPTAATDKEQGR

-209 FVEINLGDGSDPN
+209 FVEINLGDGVNPN
-222 TRSYLRNAQ
+222 TRSYLSNAD
-231 FVDNIPKGMALDV
+231 FFDNIPKGMALDI
-244 NSIKIIKGNYFEKNN
+244 NSISIKRMGYHDERSS
-259 KDNYDW
+259 
-265 LPKDVTRDFLERNDG
+265 DVTKDFWESNRIKAD
-280 IIANTKHLEINFG
+280 TKHLEINFG

-378 NTLNIID
+378 DTLNIID

-396 TSTDQFITDFNEN
+396 TATDQFITDFDEN

-429 ITIEASMKNVSPGD
+429 ITIEASMKNVGPG
-443 EVKNI
+443 EVVKNI
-448 AYINGNPTN
+448 AYVNGNPTN
-457 EVSTKKNPLVE
+457 EVSTKKNPIVE
-468 IIKVSKDDA
+468 FILSAEYDDP
-477 ESNLLEG
+477 SLLEG
-484 AVFKLTTKGGKAVKD
+484 AVFKLTTKEGETVRD
-499 VYNQYIKTFTS
+499 IYNEEIKTFTFKNG
-510 SSEGPIKFE
+510 EPLRFE
-519 LPNGDYKLEEIKAP
+519 LPDGVYNLEQIKAP
-533 KGYKLDKTTIGF
+533 DGYELNKTPIQFIVNEDSKVVKVPWEGNPIKTT
-545 TVNDESKIVKL
+545 VNLAIH
-556 IVKDE
+556 
-561 PLPTSCNLVINK
+561 K
-573 INEKGVPILGARFK
+573 INEKGLPILGANFK
-587 FFKEESPKKP
+587 LFKEESPKKP

-603 KNSKVYELDQMGDGK
+603 KNFKVYELDPMGGGK
-618 LTPSKND
+618 LIPSKD
-625 ASFKINNLPYGK
+625 GASFKINNLPYGK
-637 YILKEVQAPK
+637 YILKEVKAPK
-647 GYKLSEDIYI
+647 GYKLSDDIYI
-657 TLDYKKSFYKIG
+657 TLGFEESFYRVG
-669 KEGEEIILNKNT
+669 KQGKKIILNKNT

-690 KNIPRIILPET
+690 ENFPRIILPET
-701 GGSGTFKFSFI
+701 GGSGTSKFSFI

-723 LVTTEFILRERK
+723 VSTTEFVLKERE

>member
-6 NFNIFI
+6 NFNIFT
-12 LWSVVIFMIL
+12 LWSVVISMIL
-22 IMIFPGSIVLG
+22 IMISPGSIVLG
-33 EETKSVQNDGAVEIT
+33 EEAKSVQNDGAVEIT

-138 IRKGISYPVSIDLNG
+138 IRKGVSYPVSIDLNG
-153 KPSTI
+153 KPSTV

-170 GRQYPLMYKTA
+170 GGQYPLMYKTA
-181 DLPMAATDKEQGR
+181 DLPTAATDKEQGR

-209 FVEINLGDGSDPN
+209 FVEINLGDGVNPN
-222 TRSYLRNAQ
+222 TRSYLSNAD
-231 FVDNIPKGMALDV
+231 FFDNIPKGMALDV
-244 NSIKIIKGNYFEKNN
+244 NSICIKRMGY
-259 KDNYDW
+259 YDERSS
-265 LPKDVTRDFLERNDG
+265 DVTKDFWESNRIKAD
-280 IIANTKHLEINFG
+280 TKHLEINFG

-299 YTVIYET
+299 YTIIYET

-378 NTLNIID
+378 DTLNIID

-396 TSTDQFITDFNEN
+396 TATDQFITDFNEN

-429 ITIEASMKNVSPGD
+429 ITIEASMKNVGPGGV
-443 EVKNI
+443 VKNI
-448 AYINGNPTN
+448 AYVNGNPTN
-457 EVSTKKNPLVE
+457 EVSTRKNPIVE
-468 IIKVSKDDA
+468 FILSAEYDDP
-477 ESNLLEG
+477 SLLEG
-484 AVFKLTTKGGKAVKD
+484 AVFKLTTKEGETVRD
-499 VYNQYIKTFTS
+499 IYNEEIKTFTFKNG
-510 SSEGPIKFE
+510 EPLRFE
-519 LPNGDYKLEEIKAP
+519 LPDGVYNLEQIKAP
-533 KGYKLDKTTIGF
+533 EGYELNKTPIQFIVNEDSKVVKVPWEGNPIKTT
-545 TVNDESKIVKL
+545 VNLAIH
-556 IVKDE
+556 
-561 PLPTSCNLVINK
+561 K
-573 INEKGVPILGARFK
+573 INEKGLPILGANFK
-587 FFKEESPKKP
+587 LFKEESPKKP

-603 KNSKVYELDQMGDGK
+603 KNFKVYELDPMGGGK
-618 LTPSKND
+618 LIPSKD
-625 ASFKINNLPYGK
+625 GASFKINNLPYGK
-637 YILKEVQAPK
+637 YILKEVKAPK
-647 GYKLSEDIYI
+647 GYKLSDDIYI
-657 TLDYKKSFYKIG
+657 TLDFEESFYRVG
-669 KEGEEIILNKNT
+669 KQGEKIILNKNT

-690 KNIPRIILPET
+690 ENVPRIILPET
-701 GGSGTFKFSFI
+701 GGSGTSKFSFI

-718 GVLSL
+718 AVLSL
-723 LVTTEFILRERK
+723 VSTTEFVLKERE

>member
-6 NFNIFI
+6 NFNIFT
-12 LWSVVIFMIL
+12 LWSVVISMIL
-22 IMIFPGSIVLG
+22 IMISPGSIVLG
-33 EETKSVQNDGAVEIT
+33 EEAKSVQNDGAVEIT

-138 IRKGISYPVSIDLNG
+138 IRKGVSYPVSIDLNG
-153 KPSTI
+153 KPSTV

-170 GRQYPLMYKTA
+170 GGQYPLMYKTA
-181 DLPMAATDKEQGR
+181 DLPTAATDKEQGR

-209 FVEINLGDGSDPN
+209 FVEINLGDGVNPN
-222 TRSYLRNAQ
+222 TRSYLSNAD
-231 FVDNIPKGMALDV
+231 FFDNIPKGMALDV
-244 NSIKIIKGNYFEKNN
+244 NSICIKRMGY
-259 KDNYDW
+259 YDERSS
-265 LPKDVTRDFLERNDG
+265 DVTKDFWESNRIKAD
-280 IIANTKHLEINFG
+280 TKHLEINFG

-378 NTLNIID
+378 DTLNIID

-396 TSTDQFITDFNEN
+396 TATDQFITDFDEN

-429 ITIEASMKNVSPGD
+429 ITIEASMKNVGPG
-443 EVKNI
+443 EVVKNI
-448 AYINGNPTN
+448 AYVNGNPTN
-457 EVSTKKNPLVE
+457 EVSTRKNPIVKFVLSAE
-468 IIKVSKDDA
+468 YDDP
-477 ESNLLEG
+477 SLIEG
-484 AVFKLTTKGGKAVKD
+484 AVFKLTTKEGETVRD
-499 VYNQYIKTFTS
+499 IYNEEIKTFTFKNGEPVS
-510 SSEGPIKFE
+510 FE
-519 LPNGDYKLEEIKAP
+519 LPDGVYNLEQIKAP
-533 KGYKLDKTTIGF
+533 EGYELNKTPIQFIVNENSKVVKVPWEGNPIKTT
-545 TVNDESKIVKL
+545 VNLEIH
-556 IVKDE
+556 
-561 PLPTSCNLVINK
+561 K
-573 INEKGVPILGARFK
+573 INEKGLPILGSNFK
-587 FFKEESPKKP
+587 LFKEESPKKP

-603 KNSKVYELDQMGDGK
+603 KNLKVYELDPMGGGK
-618 LTPSKND
+618 LIPSKD
-625 ASFKINNLPYGK
+625 GASFKINNLPYGK
-637 YILKEVQAPK
+637 YILKEVKAPK
-647 GYKLSEDIYI
+647 GYKLSDDIYI
-657 TLDYKKSFYKIG
+657 TLGFEESFYRVG
-669 KEGEEIILNKNT
+669 KQGEKIILNKNT

-690 KNIPRIILPET
+690 ENVPRIILPET
-701 GGSGTFKFSFI
+701 GGSGTSKFSFI

-718 GVLSL
+718 AVLSL
-723 LVTTEFILRERK
+723 VSTTEFVLKERE

>member
-6 NFNIFI
+6 NFNIFT
-12 LWSVVIFMIL
+12 LWSVVISMIV

-33 EETKSVQNDGAVEIT
+33 KESKSVQNDGAVEIT

-124 VTGYM
+124 VKGYM

-138 IRKGISYPVSIDLNG
+138 IRKGVSYPVSIDLNG
-153 KPSTI
+153 KPSTV

-170 GRQYPLMYKTA
+170 GGQYPIMYKTA
-181 DLPMAATDKEQGR
+181 DLPTAATDKEQGR

-209 FVEINLGDGSDPN
+209 FVEINLGDGVNPN
-222 TRSYLRNAQ
+222 TRSYLSNAD
-231 FVDNIPKGMALDV
+231 FFDNIPKGMALDI
-244 NSIKIIKGNYFEKNN
+244 NSICIKRMGY
-259 KDNYDW
+259 YDERSS
-265 LPKDVTRDFLERNDG
+265 DVTKDFWESNRIKAD
-280 IIANTKHLEINFG
+280 TKHLEINFG

-299 YTVIYET
+299 YTIIYET

-353 KVKNNPNDQKIKY
+353 KVTNNPNDQKIKY

-378 NTLNIID
+378 DTLNIID
-385 KLDPRL
+385 KLDSRL

-396 TSTDQFITDFNEN
+396 TATDQFITDFDEN

-429 ITIEASMKNVSPGD
+429 ITIEASMKNVGPG
-443 EVKNI
+443 EVVKNI
-448 AYINGNPTN
+448 AYVNGNPTN
-457 EVSTKKNPLVE
+457 EVSTKKNPIVE
-468 IIKVSKDDA
+468 FILSAEYDDP
-477 ESNLLEG
+477 SLLEG
-484 AVFKLTTKGGKAVKD
+484 AVFKLTTKEGETVRD
-499 VYNQYIKTFTS
+499 IYNEEIKTFTFENGEPVS
-510 SSEGPIKFE
+510 FE
-519 LPNGDYKLEEIKAP
+519 LPDGVYNLEQIKAP
-533 KGYKLDKTTIGF
+533 EGYELNKTPIQFIVNEDSKVVKVPWEGNPIKTT
-545 TVNDESKIVKL
+545 L
-556 IVKDE
+556 
-561 PLPTSCNLVINK
+561 NLAIHK
-573 INEKGVPILGARFK
+573 INEKGLPILGANFK
-587 FFKEESPKKP
+587 LFKEESPKKP

-603 KNSKVYELDQMGDGK
+603 KNFKVYELDPMGGGK
-618 LTPSKND
+618 LIPSKD
-625 ASFKINNLPYGK
+625 GASFKINNLPYGK
-637 YILKEVQAPK
+637 YILKEVKAPK
-647 GYKLSEDIYI
+647 GYKLSDDIYI
-657 TLDYKKSFYKIG
+657 TLDFEESFYRVG
-669 KEGEEIILNKNT
+669 KEGKKIILNKNT
-681 ETNTYDISV
+681 ETNTYNISV
-690 KNIPRIILPET
+690 ENVPRIILPET
-701 GGSGTFKFSFI
+701 GGSGTSKFSFI
-712 GITLLA
+712 GIILLA
-718 GVLSL
+718 GVLSI
-723 LVTTEFILRERK
+723 VSTTKFVLKERE

>member
-6 NFNIFI
+6 NFNIFT
-12 LWSVVIFMIL
+12 LWSVVISMIV

-33 EETKSVQNDGAVEIT
+33 KEAKSVQNDGAVEIT

-138 IRKGISYPVSIDLNG
+138 IRKGVSYPVSIDLNG
-153 KPSTI
+153 KPSTV

-170 GRQYPLMYKTA
+170 GGQYPLMYKTA
-181 DLPMAATDKEQGR
+181 DLPTAATDKEQGR

-209 FVEINLGDGSDPN
+209 FVEINLGDGVNPN
-222 TRSYLRNAQ
+222 TRSYLSNAD
-231 FVDNIPKGMALDV
+231 FFDNIPKGMALDV
-244 NSIKIIKGNYFEKNN
+244 NSICIKRMGY
-259 KDNYDW
+259 YDERSS
-265 LPKDVTRDFLERNDG
+265 DVTKDFWESNRIKAD
-280 IIANTKHLEINFG
+280 TKHLEINFG

-378 NTLNIID
+378 DTLNIID

-396 TSTDQFITDFNEN
+396 TATDQFITDFDEN

-429 ITIEASMKNVSPGD
+429 ITIEASMKNVGPG
-443 EVKNI
+443 EVVKNI
-448 AYINGNPTN
+448 AYVNGNPTN
-457 EVSTKKNPLVE
+457 EVSTRKNPIVE
-468 IIKVSKDDA
+468 FILSAEYDDP
-477 ESNLLEG
+477 SLLEG
-484 AVFKLTTKGGKAVKD
+484 AVFKLTTKEGETVRD
-499 VYNQYIKTFTS
+499 IYNEEIKTFTFKN
-510 SSEGPIKFE
+510 GDPLRFE
-519 LPNGDYKLEEIKAP
+519 LPDGVYNLEQIKAP
-533 KGYKLDKTTIGF
+533 EGYELNKTPIQFIVNEDSKVVKVPWEGNPIKTT
-545 TVNDESKIVKL
+545 VNLAIH
-556 IVKDE
+556 
-561 PLPTSCNLVINK
+561 K
-573 INEKGVPILGARFK
+573 INEKGLPILGANFK
-587 FFKEESPKKP
+587 LFKEESPKKP

-603 KNSKVYELDQMGDGK
+603 KNLKVYELDPMGGGK
-618 LTPSKND
+618 LIPSKD
-625 ASFKINNLPYGK
+625 CASFKINNLTYGK
-637 YILKEVQAPK
+637 YILKEVKAPK
-647 GYKLSEDIYI
+647 GYKLSDDIYI
-657 TLDYKKSFYKIG
+657 TLGFEESFYRVG
-669 KEGEEIILNKNT
+669 KEGKKIILNKNT

-690 KNIPRIILPET
+690 ENVPRIILPET
-701 GGSGTFKFSFI
+701 GGSGTSKFSFI

-718 GVLSL
+718 AVLSL
-723 LVTTEFILRERK
+723 VSTTEFVLKERE

>member
-1 MKNSK
+1 MKNNK
-6 NFNIFI
+6 NFNIFT
-12 LWSVVIFMIL
+12 LWSVVISMIL
-22 IMIFPGSIVLG
+22 IMISPGSIVLG

-138 IRKGISYPVSIDLNG
+138 IRKGVSYPVSIDLNG
-153 KPSTI
+153 KPSTV
-158 YITGEEYSHPSS
+158 YITGEEYSNSSS
-170 GRQYPLMYKTA
+170 GGQYPLMYKTA
-181 DLPMAATDKEQGR
+181 DLPTAATDKEQGR

-209 FVEINLGDGSDPN
+209 FVEINLGDGVNPN
-222 TRSYLRNAQ
+222 TRSYLSNAD
-231 FVDNIPKGMALDV
+231 FFDNIPKGMALDI
-244 NSIKIIKGNYFEKNN
+244 NSICIKRMGY
-259 KDNYDW
+259 YDERSS
-265 LPKDVTRDFLERNDG
+265 DVTKDFWESNRIKAD
-280 IIANTKHLEINFG
+280 TKHLEINFG

-378 NTLNIID
+378 DTLNIID

-396 TSTDQFITDFNEN
+396 TATDQFITDFDEN

-429 ITIEASMKNVSPGD
+429 ITIEASMKNVGPG
-443 EVKNI
+443 EVVKNI
-448 AYINGNPTN
+448 AYVNGNPTN
-457 EVSTKKNPLVE
+457 EVSTRKNPIVE
-468 IIKVSKDDA
+468 FILSAEYDDP
-477 ESNLLEG
+477 SLLEG
-484 AVFKLTTKGGKAVKD
+484 AVFKLTTKEGETVRD
-499 VYNQYIKTFTS
+499 IYNEEIKTFTFKN
-510 SSEGPIKFE
+510 GDPLRFE
-519 LPNGDYKLEEIKAP
+519 LPDGVYNLEQIKAP
-533 KGYKLDKTTIGF
+533 DGYELNKTPIQFIVNEDSKVVKVPWEGNPIKTT
-545 TVNDESKIVKL
+545 VNLAIH
-556 IVKDE
+556 
-561 PLPTSCNLVINK
+561 K
-573 INEKGVPILGARFK
+573 INEKGLPILGANFK
-587 FFKEESPKKP
+587 LFKEESPKKP

-603 KNSKVYELDQMGDGK
+603 KNFKVYELDPMGGGK
-618 LTPSKND
+618 LIPSKD
-625 ASFKINNLPYGK
+625 GASFKINNLPYGK
-637 YILKEVQAPK
+637 YILKEVKAPK
-647 GYKLSEDIYI
+647 GYKLSDDIYI
-657 TLDYKKSFYKIG
+657 TLDFEESFYRVG
-669 KEGEEIILNKNT
+669 KEGKKIILNKNT

-690 KNIPRIILPET
+690 ENVPRIILPET
-701 GGSGTFKFSFI
+701 GGSGTSKFSFI

-718 GVLSL
+718 AVLSL
-723 LVTTEFILRERK
+723 VSTTEFVLKERE

>member
-6 NFNIFI
+6 NFNIFT
-12 LWSVVIFMIL
+12 LWSVVISMIV

-138 IRKGISYPVSIDLNG
+138 IRKGVSYPVSIDLNG
-153 KPSTI
+153 KPSTV

-170 GRQYPLMYKTA
+170 GGQYPLMYKTA
-181 DLPMAATDKEQGR
+181 DLPTAATDKEQGR

-209 FVEINLGDGSDPN
+209 FVEINLGDGVNPN
-222 TRSYLRNAQ
+222 TRSYLSNAD
-231 FVDNIPKGMALDV
+231 FFDNIPKGMALDV
-244 NSIKIIKGNYFEKNN
+244 NSICIKRMGY
-259 KDNYDW
+259 YDERSS
-265 LPKDVTRDFLERNDG
+265 DVTKDFWESNRIKAD
-280 IIANTKHLEINFG
+280 TKHLEINFG

-378 NTLNIID
+378 DTLNIID

-396 TSTDQFITDFNEN
+396 TATDQFITDFDEN

-429 ITIEASMKNVSPGD
+429 ITIEASMKNVGPG
-443 EVKNI
+443 EVVKNI
-448 AYINGNPTN
+448 AYVNGNPTN
-457 EVSTKKNPLVE
+457 EVSTRKNPIVE
-468 IIKVSKDDA
+468 FILSAEYDDP
-477 ESNLLEG
+477 SLLEG
-484 AVFKLTTKGGKAVKD
+484 AVFKLTTKEGETVRD
-499 VYNQYIKTFTS
+499 IYNEEIKTFTFKN
-510 SSEGPIKFE
+510 GDPLRFE
-519 LPNGDYKLEEIKAP
+519 LPDGVYNLEQIKAP
-533 KGYKLDKTTIGF
+533 EGYELNKTPIQFIVNEDSKVVKVPWEGNPIKTT
-545 TVNDESKIVKL
+545 VNLAIH
-556 IVKDE
+556 
-561 PLPTSCNLVINK
+561 K
-573 INEKGVPILGARFK
+573 INEKGVPILGANFK
-587 FFKEESPKKP
+587 LFKEESPKKP

-603 KNSKVYELDQMGDGK
+603 KNLKVYELDPMGGGK
-618 LTPSKND
+618 LIPSKD
-625 ASFKINNLPYGK
+625 GASFKINNLPYGK
-637 YILKEVQAPK
+637 YILKEVKAPK
-647 GYKLSEDIYI
+647 GYKLSDDIYI
-657 TLDYKKSFYKIG
+657 TLDFEESFYRVG
-669 KEGEEIILNKNT
+669 KEGKKIILNKNT

-690 KNIPRIILPET
+690 ENVPRIILPET
-701 GGSGTFKFSFI
+701 GGSGTSKFSFI

-718 GVLSL
+718 AVLSL
-723 LVTTEFILRERK
+723 VSTTEFVLKERE

>member
-6 NFNIFI
+6 NFNIFT
-12 LWSVVIFMIL
+12 LWSVVISMIV

-33 EETKSVQNDGAVEIT
+33 KESKSVQNDGAVEIT

-138 IRKGISYPVSIDLNG
+138 IRKGVSYPISIDLNG
-153 KPSTI
+153 KPSTV

-170 GRQYPLMYKTA
+170 GGQYPLMYKTA
-181 DLPMAATDKEQGR
+181 DLPTAATDKEQGR

-209 FVEINLGDGSDPN
+209 FVEINLGDGVNPN
-222 TRSYLRNAQ
+222 TRSYLSNAD
-231 FVDNIPKGMALDV
+231 FFDNIPKGMALDV
-244 NSIKIIKGNYFEKNN
+244 NSICIKRMGY
-259 KDNYDW
+259 YD
-265 LPKDVTRDFLERNDG
+265 ERSSDD
-280 IIANTKHLEINFG
+280 TKHLEINFG

-319 KLYYDDDKELPSK
+319 KLYYDDDKELSSK

-366 DIKFDSYGYFFK
+366 DIKFDSYGYFSK
-378 NTLNIID
+378 DTLNIID

-396 TSTDQFITDFNEN
+396 TATDQFITDFDEN

-429 ITIEASMKNVSPGD
+429 ITIEASMKNVGPG
-443 EVKNI
+443 EVVKNI
-448 AYINGNPTN
+448 AYVNGNPTN
-457 EVSTKKNPLVE
+457 EVSTRKNPIVE
-468 IIKVSKDDA
+468 FILSAEYDDP
-477 ESNLLEG
+477 SLLEG
-484 AVFKLTTKGGKAVKD
+484 AVFKLTTKEGETVRD
-499 VYNQYIKTFTS
+499 IYNEEIKTFTFENGEPVS
-510 SSEGPIKFE
+510 FE
-519 LPNGDYKLEEIKAP
+519 LPDGVYNLEQIKAP
-533 KGYKLDKTTIGF
+533 DGYELNKTPIQFIVNEDSKVVKVPWEGNPIKTT
-545 TVNDESKIVKL
+545 VNLAIH
-556 IVKDE
+556 
-561 PLPTSCNLVINK
+561 K
-573 INEKGVPILGARFK
+573 INEKGIPILGSNFK
-587 FFKEESPKKP
+587 LFKEESPKKP

-603 KNSKVYELDQMGDGK
+603 KNLKVYELDPMGGGK
-618 LTPSKND
+618 LIPSKD
-625 ASFKINNLPYGK
+625 GASFKINNLPYGK
-637 YILKEVQAPK
+637 YILKEVKAPK
-647 GYKLSEDIYI
+647 GYKLSDDIYI
-657 TLDYKKSFYKIG
+657 TLDFEESFYRVG
-669 KEGEEIILNKNT
+669 KQGKKIILNKNT

-690 KNIPRIILPET
+690 ENVPRIILPET
-701 GGSGTFKFSFI
+701 GGSGTSKFSFI
-712 GITLLA
+712 EITLLA

-723 LVTTEFILRERK
+723 VSTTEFVLKERE

>member
-6 NFNIFI
+6 NFNIFT
-12 LWSVVIFMIL
+12 LWSVVISMIL
-22 IMIFPGSIVLG
+22 IMISPGSIVLG
-33 EETKSVQNDGAVEIT
+33 EEAKSVQNDGAVEIT

-138 IRKGISYPVSIDLNG
+138 IRKGVSYPVSIDLNG
-153 KPSTI
+153 KPSTV

-170 GRQYPLMYKTA
+170 GGQYPLMYKTA
-181 DLPMAATDKEQGR
+181 DLPTAATDKEQGR

-209 FVEINLGDGSDPN
+209 FVEINLGDGVNPN
-222 TRSYLRNAQ
+222 TRSYLSNAD
-231 FVDNIPKGMALDV
+231 FFDNIPKGMALDV
-244 NSIKIIKGNYFEKNN
+244 NSICIKRMGY
-259 KDNYDW
+259 YDERSS
-265 LPKDVTRDFLERNDG
+265 DVTKDFWESNRIKAD
-280 IIANTKHLEINFG
+280 TKYLEINLG

-378 NTLNIID
+378 DTLNIID

-396 TSTDQFITDFNEN
+396 TATDQFITDFNEN

-429 ITIEASMKNVSPGD
+429 ITIEASMKNVGPG
-443 EVKNI
+443 EVVKNI
-448 AYINGNPTN
+448 AYVNGNPTN
-457 EVSTKKNPLVE
+457 EVSTRKNPIVE
-468 IIKVSKDDA
+468 FILSAEYDDP
-477 ESNLLEG
+477 SLLEG
-484 AVFKLTTKGGKAVKD
+484 AVFKLTTKEGETVRD
-499 VYNQYIKTFTS
+499 IYNEEIKTFTFKS
-510 SSEGPIKFE
+510 GEPLRFE
-519 LPNGDYKLEEIKAP
+519 LPDGVYNLEQIKAP
-533 KGYKLDKTTIGF
+533 DGYELNKTPIQFIVNEDSKVVKVPWEGNPIKTT
-545 TVNDESKIVKL
+545 VNLAIH
-556 IVKDE
+556 
-561 PLPTSCNLVINK
+561 K
-573 INEKGVPILGARFK
+573 INEKGIPILGSNFK
-587 FFKEESPKKP
+587 LFKEESPKKP

-603 KNSKVYELDQMGDGK
+603 KNFKVYELDPMGGGK
-618 LTPSKND
+618 LIPSKD
-625 ASFKINNLPYGK
+625 GASFKINNLPYGK
-637 YILKEVQAPK
+637 YILKEVKAPK
-647 GYKLSEDIYI
+647 GYKLSDDIYI
-657 TLDYKKSFYKIG
+657 TLGFEESFYRVG
-669 KEGEEIILNKNT
+669 KEGEKIILNKNT

-690 KNIPRIILPET
+690 ENVPRIILPET
-701 GGSGTFKFSFI
+701 GGSGTSKFSFI

-718 GVLSL
+718 AVLSL
-723 LVTTEFILRERK
+723 VSTTEFVLKERE

>member
-6 NFNIFI
+6 NFNIFT
-12 LWSVVIFMIL
+12 LWSVVISMIL
-22 IMIFPGSIVLG
+22 IMISPGSIVLG
-33 EETKSVQNDGAVEIT
+33 EEAKSVQNDGAVEIT

-138 IRKGISYPVSIDLNG
+138 IRKGVSYPVSIDLNG
-153 KPSTI
+153 KPSTV

-170 GRQYPLMYKTA
+170 GGQYPLMYKTA
-181 DLPMAATDKEQGR
+181 DLPTAATDKEQGR

-209 FVEINLGDGSDPN
+209 FVEINLGDGVNPN
-222 TRSYLRNAQ
+222 TRSYLSNAD
-231 FVDNIPKGMALDV
+231 FFDNIPKGMALDV
-244 NSIKIIKGNYFEKNN
+244 NSICIKRMGY
-259 KDNYDW
+259 YDERSS
-265 LPKDVTRDFLERNDG
+265 DVTKDFWESNRIKAD
-280 IIANTKHLEINFG
+280 TKYLEINFG

-378 NTLNIID
+378 DTLNIID

-396 TSTDQFITDFNEN
+396 TATDQFITDFNEN

-429 ITIEASMKNVSPGD
+429 ITIEASMKNVGPG
-443 EVKNI
+443 EVVKNI
-448 AYINGNPTN
+448 AYVNGNPTN
-457 EVSTKKNPLVE
+457 EVSTRKNPIVE
-468 IIKVSKDDA
+468 FILSAEYDDP
-477 ESNLLEG
+477 SLLEG
-484 AVFKLTTKGGKAVKD
+484 AVFKLTTKEGETVRD
-499 VYNQYIKTFTS
+499 IYNEEIKTFTFKN
-510 SSEGPIKFE
+510 GDPLRFE
-519 LPNGDYKLEEIKAP
+519 LPDGVYNLEQIKAP
-533 KGYKLDKTTIGF
+533 DGYELNKTPIQFIVNEDSKVVKVPWEGNPIKTT
-545 TVNDESKIVKL
+545 VNLAIH
-556 IVKDE
+556 
-561 PLPTSCNLVINK
+561 K
-573 INEKGVPILGARFK
+573 INEKGLPILGANFK
-587 FFKEESPKKP
+587 LFKEESPKKP

-603 KNSKVYELDQMGDGK
+603 KNFKVYELDPMGSGK
-618 LTPSKND
+618 LIPSKD
-625 ASFKINNLPYGK
+625 GASFKINNLPYGK
-637 YILKEVQAPK
+637 YILKEVKAPK
-647 GYKLSEDIYI
+647 GYKLSDDIYI
-657 TLDYKKSFYKIG
+657 TLDFEESFYRVG
-669 KEGEEIILNKNT
+669 KQGEKIILNKNT

-690 KNIPRIILPET
+690 ENVPRIILPET
-701 GGSGTFKFSFI
+701 GGSGTSKFSFI

-723 LVTTEFILRERK
+723 VSTTEFVLKERE

>member
-6 NFNIFI
+6 NFNIFT
-12 LWSVVIFMIL
+12 LWSVVISMIV

-33 EETKSVQNDGAVEIT
+33 KESKSVQNDGAVEIT

-138 IRKGISYPVSIDLNG
+138 IRKGVSYPVSIDLNG
-153 KPSTI
+153 KPSTV

-170 GRQYPLMYKTA
+170 GGQYPLMYKTA
-181 DLPMAATDKEQGR
+181 DLPTAATDKEQGR

-209 FVEINLGDGSDPN
+209 FVEINLGDGVNPN
-222 TRSYLRNAQ
+222 TRSYLSNAD
-231 FVDNIPKGMALDV
+231 FFDNIPKGMALDV
-244 NSIKIIKGNYFEKNN
+244 NSICIKRMGY
-259 KDNYDW
+259 YDERSS
-265 LPKDVTRDFLERNDG
+265 DVTKDFWESNRIKAD
-280 IIANTKHLEINFG
+280 TKHLEINFG

-378 NTLNIID
+378 DTLNIID

-396 TSTDQFITDFNEN
+396 TATDQFITDFNEN

-429 ITIEASMKNVSPGD
+429 ITIEASMKNVGPG
-443 EVKNI
+443 EVVKNI
-448 AYINGNPTN
+448 AYVNGNPTN
-457 EVSTKKNPLVE
+457 EVSTRKNPIVE
-468 IIKVSKDDA
+468 FILSAEYDDP
-477 ESNLLEG
+477 SLLEG
-484 AVFKLTTKGGKAVKD
+484 AVFKLTTKEGETVRD
-499 VYNQYIKTFTS
+499 IYNEEIKTFTFKNG
-510 SSEGPIKFE
+510 EPLRFE
-519 LPNGDYKLEEIKAP
+519 LPDGVYNLEQIKAP
-533 KGYKLDKTTIGF
+533 DGYELNKTPIQFIVNEDSKVVKVPWEGNTIKTT
-545 TVNDESKIVKL
+545 VNLAIH
-556 IVKDE
+556 
-561 PLPTSCNLVINK
+561 K
-573 INEKGVPILGARFK
+573 INEKGLPILGSNFK
-587 FFKEESPKKP
+587 LFKEESPKKP

-603 KNSKVYELDQMGDGK
+603 KNFKVYELDPMGGGK
-618 LTPSKND
+618 LIPSKD
-625 ASFKINNLPYGK
+625 GASFKINNLPYGK
-637 YILKEVQAPK
+637 YILKEVKAPK
-647 GYKLSEDIYI
+647 GYKLSDDIYI
-657 TLDYKKSFYKIG
+657 TLDFEESFYRVG
-669 KEGEEIILNKNT
+669 KQGEKIILNKNT

-690 KNIPRIILPET
+690 ENVPRIILPET
-701 GGSGTFKFSFI
+701 GGSGTSKFSFI

-723 LVTTEFILRERK
+723 VSTTEFVLKERE

>member
-6 NFNIFI
+6 NFNIFT
-12 LWSVVIFMIL
+12 LWSVVISMIL
-22 IMIFPGSIVLG
+22 IMISPGSIVLG

-57 AKDIS
+57 AKGIS

-91 KDIEPKCPD
+91 KDIEPKCHD

-138 IRKGISYPVSIDLNG
+138 IRKGVSYPVSIDLNG
-153 KPSTI
+153 KPSTV
-158 YITGEEYSHPSS
+158 YITGEEYSNSSS
-170 GRQYPLMYKTA
+170 GGQYPLMYKTA
-181 DLPMAATDKEQGR
+181 DLPTAATDKEQGR

-209 FVEINLGDGSDPN
+209 FVEINLGDGVNPN
-222 TRSYLRNAQ
+222 TRSYLSNAD
-231 FVDNIPKGMALDV
+231 FFDNIPKGMALDV
-244 NSIKIIKGNYFEKNN
+244 NSICIKRMGY
-259 KDNYDW
+259 YDERSS
-265 LPKDVTRDFLERNDG
+265 DVTKDFWESNRIKAD
-280 IIANTKHLEINFG
+280 TKHLEINFG

-353 KVKNNPNDQKIKY
+353 KVTNNPNDQKIKY

-378 NTLNIID
+378 DTLNIID

-396 TSTDQFITDFNEN
+396 TATDQFITDFYEN

-429 ITIEASMKNVSPGD
+429 ITIEASMKNVGPG
-443 EVKNI
+443 EVVKNI
-448 AYINGNPTN
+448 AYVNGNPTN
-457 EVSTKKNPLVE
+457 EVSTRKNPIVE
-468 IIKVSKDDA
+468 IIKVSKDDV

-484 AVFKLTTKGGKAVKD
+484 AVFKLTTKDGKTVKD
-499 VYNQYIKTFTS
+499 VYNQLVKTFTTN
-510 SSEGPIKFE
+510 SEGPIRFE

-533 KGYKLDKTTIGF
+533 NGYKLDQTPIEF
-545 TVNDESKIVKL
+545 TVNDESKIVK
-556 IVKDE
+556 VVAKDE
-561 PLPTSCNLVINK
+561 PLPTTCNLVINK
-573 INEKGVPILGARFK
+573 INEKEIPILGAKFK
-587 FFKEESPKKP
+587 LFEESNPKKVL
-597 IKFAYN
+597 KFSSQ
-603 KNSKVYELDQMGDGK
+603 KNNYELNQNGVGK
-618 LTPSKND
+618 LTPSGKN
-625 ASFKINNLPYGK
+625 ASFKINNLPYGN

-647 GYKLSEDIYI
+647 GYKLSDDIYI
-657 TLDYKKSFYKIG
+657 TLGFEESFYRVG
-669 KEGEEIILNKNT
+669 KEGEKIILNKNT
-681 ETNTYDISV
+681 ETNTYDISAENV
-690 KNIPRIILPET
+690 PRIILPET
-701 GGSGTFKFSFI
+701 GGSGTSKFSFI

-718 GVLSL
+718 GVLSIVSTIKFVL
-723 LVTTEFILRERK
+723 KERE

>member
-6 NFNIFI
+6 NFNIFT
-12 LWSVVIFMIL
+12 LWSVVISMIV

-138 IRKGISYPVSIDLNG
+138 IRKGVSYPVSIDLNG
-153 KPSTI
+153 KPSTV

-170 GRQYPLMYKTA
+170 GGQYPLMYKTA
-181 DLPMAATDKEQGR
+181 DLPTAATDKEQGR

-209 FVEINLGDGSDPN
+209 FVEINLGDGVNPN
-222 TRSYLRNAQ
+222 TRSYLSNAD
-231 FVDNIPKGMALDV
+231 FFDNIPKGMALDV
-244 NSIKIIKGNYFEKNN
+244 NSICIKRMGY
-259 KDNYDW
+259 YDERSS
-265 LPKDVTRDFLERNDG
+265 DVTKDFWESNRIKAD
-280 IIANTKHLEINFG
+280 TKHLEINFG

-378 NTLNIID
+378 DTLNIID

-396 TSTDQFITDFNEN
+396 TATDQFITDFNEN

-429 ITIEASMKNVSPGD
+429 ITIEASMKNVGPG
-443 EVKNI
+443 EVVKNI
-448 AYINGNPTN
+448 AYVNGNPTN
-457 EVSTKKNPLVE
+457 EVSTRKNPILE
-468 IIKVSKDDA
+468 FILSAECDDP
-477 ESNLLEG
+477 SLLEG
-484 AVFKLTTKGGKAVKD
+484 AVFKLTTKEGETVRD
-499 VYNQYIKTFTS
+499 IYNEEIKTFTFKNG
-510 SSEGPIKFE
+510 EPLRFE
-519 LPNGDYKLEEIKAP
+519 LPDGVYNLEQIKAP
-533 KGYKLDKTTIGF
+533 DGYELNKTPIQFIVNEDSKVVKVPWEGNPIKTT
-545 TVNDESKIVKL
+545 VNLAIH
-556 IVKDE
+556 
-561 PLPTSCNLVINK
+561 K
-573 INEKGVPILGARFK
+573 INEKGLPILGANFK
-587 FFKEESPKKP
+587 LFKEESPKKP

-603 KNSKVYELDQMGDGK
+603 KNLKVYELDPMGGGK
-618 LTPSKND
+618 LIPSKD
-625 ASFKINNLPYGK
+625 GASFKINNLPYGK
-637 YILKEVQAPK
+637 YILKEVKAPK
-647 GYKLSEDIYI
+647 GYKLSDDIYI
-657 TLDYKKSFYKIG
+657 TLGFEESFYRVG
-669 KEGEEIILNKNT
+669 KQGEKIILNKNT

-690 KNIPRIILPET
+690 ENVPRIILPET
-701 GGSGTFKFSFI
+701 GGSGTSKFSFI

-723 LVTTEFILRERK
+723 VSTTEFVLKERE

>member
-6 NFNIFI
+6 NFNIFT
-12 LWSVVIFMIL
+12 LWSVVISMIV

-91 KDIEPKCPD
+91 KDIEPKCHD

-138 IRKGISYPVSIDLNG
+138 IRKGVSYPVSIDLNG
-153 KPSTI
+153 KPSTV

-170 GRQYPLMYKTA
+170 GGQYPLMYKTA
-181 DLPMAATDKEQGR
+181 DLPTAATDKEQGR

-209 FVEINLGDGSDPN
+209 FVEINLGDGVNPN
-222 TRSYLRNAQ
+222 TRSYLSNAD
-231 FVDNIPKGMALDV
+231 FFDNIPKGMALDV
-244 NSIKIIKGNYFEKNN
+244 NSICIKRMGY
-259 KDNYDW
+259 YDERSS
-265 LPKDVTRDFLERNDG
+265 DVTKDFWESNRIKAD
-280 IIANTKHLEINFG
+280 TKHLEINFG

-378 NTLNIID
+378 DTLNIID

-396 TSTDQFITDFNEN
+396 TATDQFITDFNEN

-429 ITIEASMKNVSPGD
+429 ITIEASMKNVGPG
-443 EVKNI
+443 EVVKNI
-448 AYINGNPTN
+448 AYVNGNPTN
-457 EVSTKKNPLVE
+457 EVSTRKNPIVE
-468 IIKVSKDDA
+468 FILSA
-477 ESNLLEG
+477 EYYDPSLLEG
-484 AVFKLTTKGGKAVKD
+484 AVFKLTTKEGETVRD
-499 VYNQYIKTFTS
+499 IYNEEIKTFTFKNG
-510 SSEGPIKFE
+510 EPLRFE
-519 LPNGDYKLEEIKAP
+519 LPDGVYNLEQIKAP
-533 KGYKLDKTTIGF
+533 DGYELNKTPIQFIVNEDSKVVKVPWEGNPIKTT
-545 TVNDESKIVKL
+545 VNLAIH
-556 IVKDE
+556 
-561 PLPTSCNLVINK
+561 K
-573 INEKGVPILGARFK
+573 INEKGLPILGANFK
-587 FFKEESPKKP
+587 LFKEESPKKP

-603 KNSKVYELDQMGDGK
+603 KNLKVYELDPMGGGK
-618 LTPSKND
+618 LIPSKD
-625 ASFKINNLPYGK
+625 GASFKINNLPYGK
-637 YILKEVQAPK
+637 YILKEVKAPK
-647 GYKLSEDIYI
+647 GYKLSDDIYI
-657 TLDYKKSFYKIG
+657 TLDFEESFYRVG
-669 KEGEEIILNKNT
+669 KEGKKIILNKNT
-681 ETNTYDISV
+681 ETNTYDILV
-690 KNIPRIILPET
+690 ENVPRIILPET
-701 GGSGTFKFSFI
+701 GGSGTSKFSFI

-723 LVTTEFILRERK
+723 VSTTEFVLKERE

>member
-6 NFNIFI
+6 NFNIFT
-12 LWSVVIFMIL
+12 LWSVVISMIL
-22 IMIFPGSIVLG
+22 IMISPGIIVLG
-33 EETKSVQNDGAVEIT
+33 EETKSVQNDGVVEIT

-91 KDIEPKCPD
+91 KDIEPKCHD

-138 IRKGISYPVSIDLNG
+138 IRKGVSYPVSIDLNG
-153 KPSTI
+153 KPSTV
-158 YITGEEYSHPSS
+158 YITGEEYSNSSS
-170 GRQYPLMYKTA
+170 GGQYSLMYKTA
-181 DLPMAATDKEQGR
+181 DLPTAATDKEQGR

-209 FVEINLGDGSDPN
+209 FVEINLGDGVNPN
-222 TRSYLRNAQ
+222 TRSYLSNAD
-231 FVDNIPKGMALDV
+231 FFDNIPKGMALDV
-244 NSIKIIKGNYFEKNN
+244 NSICIKRMGY
-259 KDNYDW
+259 YDERSS
-265 LPKDVTRDFLERNDG
+265 DVTKDFWESNRIKAD
-280 IIANTKHLEINFG
+280 TKHLEINFG

-299 YTVIYET
+299 YTIIYET

-353 KVKNNPNDQKIKY
+353 KVTNNPNDQKIKY

-378 NTLNIID
+378 DTLNIID

-396 TSTDQFITDFNEN
+396 TATDQFITDFYEN

-423 AKKPAY
+423 VKKPAY
-429 ITIEASMKNVSPGD
+429 ITIEASMKNVGPG
-443 EVKNI
+443 EVVKNI
-448 AYINGNPTN
+448 AYVNGNPTN
-457 EVSTKKNPLVE
+457 EVSTRKNPIVE
-468 IIKVSKDDA
+468 IIKVSKDDV

-484 AVFKLTTKGGKAVKD
+484 AVFKLTTKDGKTVKD
-499 VYNQYIKTFTS
+499 VYNQFVKTFTTN
-510 SSEGPIKFE
+510 SEGPIRFE

-533 KGYKLDKTTIGF
+533 NGYKLDQTPIEF
-545 TVNDESKIVKL
+545 TVNDESKIVK
-556 IVKDE
+556 VVAKDE
-561 PLPTSCNLVINK
+561 PLPTTCNLVINK
-573 INEKGVPILGARFK
+573 INEKEIPILGAKFK
-587 FFKEESPKKP
+587 LFEESNPKKVL
-597 IKFAYN
+597 KFSSQ
-603 KNSKVYELDQMGDGK
+603 KNNYELNQNGVGK
-618 LTPSKND
+618 LTPSGKN
-625 ASFKINNLPYGK
+625 ASFKINNLPYGN

-647 GYKLSEDIYI
+647 GYKLSDDIYI
-657 TLDYKKSFYKIG
+657 TLGFEESFYRVG
-669 KEGEEIILNKNT
+669 KQGEKIILNKNT

-690 KNIPRIILPET
+690 ENVPRIILPET
-701 GGSGTFKFSFI
+701 GGSGTSKFPLI

-718 GVLSL
+718 GVLSI
-723 LVTTEFILRERK
+723 VSTTKFVLKERE

>member
-6 NFNIFI
+6 NFNIFT
-12 LWSVVIFMIL
+12 LWSVVISMIV
-22 IMIFPGSIVLG
+22 IMISPGSIVLG
-33 EETKSVQNDGAVEIT
+33 EEAKSVQNDGAVEIT

-62 NNLRIDYKILNKDK
+62 NNLRIDYKILNKDN

-138 IRKGISYPVSIDLNG
+138 IRKGVSYPVSIDLNG
-153 KPSTI
+153 KPSTV

-170 GRQYPLMYKTA
+170 GGQYPLMYKTA
-181 DLPMAATDKEQGR
+181 DLPTAATDKEQGR

-209 FVEINLGDGSDPN
+209 FVEINLGDGVNPN
-222 TRSYLRNAQ
+222 TRSYLSNAD
-231 FVDNIPKGMALDV
+231 FFDNIPKGMALDV
-244 NSIKIIKGNYFEKNN
+244 NSICIKRMGYHDERSS
-259 KDNYDW
+259 
-265 LPKDVTRDFLERNDG
+265 DVTKDFWESYRIKAD
-280 IIANTKHLEINFG
+280 TKHLEINFG

-299 YTVIYET
+299 YTIIYET

-353 KVKNNPNDQKIKY
+353 KVTNNPNDQKIKY

-378 NTLNIID
+378 DTLNIID

-396 TSTDQFITDFNEN
+396 KATDQFITDFDEN

-429 ITIEASMKNVSPGD
+429 ITIEASMKNVGPG
-443 EVKNI
+443 EVVKNI
-448 AYINGNPTN
+448 AYVNGNPTN
-457 EVSTKKNPLVE
+457 EVSTRKNPIVE
-468 IIKVSKDDA
+468 FILSAEYDDP
-477 ESNLLEG
+477 SLLEG
-484 AVFKLTTKGGKAVKD
+484 AVFKLTTKEGETVRD
-499 VYNQYIKTFTS
+499 IYNEEIKTFTFKNG
-510 SSEGPIKFE
+510 EPLRFE
-519 LPNGDYKLEEIKAP
+519 LPDGVYNLEQIKAP
-533 KGYKLDKTTIGF
+533 DGYELNKTPIQFIVNEDSKVVKVPWEGNPIKTT
-545 TVNDESKIVKL
+545 VNLAIH
-556 IVKDE
+556 
-561 PLPTSCNLVINK
+561 K
-573 INEKGVPILGARFK
+573 INEKGLPILGANFK
-587 FFKEESPKKP
+587 LFKEESPKKP

-603 KNSKVYELDQMGDGK
+603 KNLKVYELDPMGGGK
-618 LTPSKND
+618 LIPSKD
-625 ASFKINNLPYGK
+625 GASFKINNLPYGK
-637 YILKEVQAPK
+637 YILKEVKAPK
-647 GYKLSEDIYI
+647 GYKLSDYIYI
-657 TLDYKKSFYKIG
+657 TLDSEESFYRVG
-669 KEGEEIILNKNT
+669 KQGEKIILNKNT

-690 KNIPRIILPET
+690 ENVPRIILPET
-701 GGSGTFKFSFI
+701 GGSGTSKFSFI

-723 LVTTEFILRERK
+723 VSTTEFVLKERE

>member
-6 NFNIFI
+6 NFNIFT
-12 LWSVVIFMIL
+12 LWSVVISMIL
-22 IMIFPGSIVLG
+22 IMISPGIIVLG
-33 EETKSVQNDGAVEIT
+33 EETKSVQNDGVVEIT

-91 KDIEPKCPD
+91 KDIEPKCHD

-138 IRKGISYPVSIDLNG
+138 IRKGVSYPVSIDLNG
-153 KPSTI
+153 KPSTV
-158 YITGEEYSHPSS
+158 YITGEEYSNSSS
-170 GRQYPLMYKTA
+170 GGQYPLMYKTA
-181 DLPMAATDKEQGR
+181 DLPTAATDKEQGR

-209 FVEINLGDGSDPN
+209 FVEINLGDGVNPN
-222 TRSYLRNAQ
+222 TRSYLSNAD
-231 FVDNIPKGMALDV
+231 FFDNIPKGMALDV
-244 NSIKIIKGNYFEKNN
+244 NSICIKRMGY
-259 KDNYDW
+259 YDERSS
-265 LPKDVTRDFLERNDG
+265 DVTKDFWESNRIKAD
-280 IIANTKHLEINFG
+280 TKHLEINFG

-299 YTVIYET
+299 YTIIYET

-353 KVKNNPNDQKIKY
+353 KVTNNPNDQKIKY

-378 NTLNIID
+378 DTLNIID

-396 TSTDQFITDFNEN
+396 TATDQFITDFYEN

-423 AKKPAY
+423 VKKPAY
-429 ITIEASMKNVSPGD
+429 ITIEASMKNVGPG
-443 EVKNI
+443 EVVKNI
-448 AYINGNPTN
+448 AYVNGNPTN
-457 EVSTKKNPLVE
+457 EVSTRKNPIVE
-468 IIKVSKDDA
+468 IIKVSKDDV

-484 AVFKLTTKGGKAVKD
+484 AVFKLTTKDGKTVND
-499 VYNQYIKTFTS
+499 VYNQFVKTFTTN
-510 SSEGPIKFE
+510 SEGPIRFE

-533 KGYKLDKTTIGF
+533 NGYKLDQTPIEF
-545 TVNDESKIVKL
+545 TVNDESKIVK
-556 IVKDE
+556 VVAKDE
-561 PLPTSCNLVINK
+561 PLPTTCNLVINK
-573 INEKGVPILGARFK
+573 INEKEIPILGAKFK
-587 FFKEESPKKP
+587 LFEESNPKKVL
-597 IKFAYN
+597 KFSSQ
-603 KNSKVYELDQMGDGK
+603 KNNYELNQNGVGK
-618 LTPSKND
+618 LTPSGKN
-625 ASFKINNLPYGK
+625 ASFKINNLPYGN

-647 GYKLSEDIYI
+647 GYKLSDDIYI
-657 TLDYKKSFYKIG
+657 TLGFEESFYRVG
-669 KEGEEIILNKNT
+669 KQGEKIILNKNT

-690 KNIPRIILPET
+690 ENVPRIILPET
-701 GGSGTFKFSFI
+701 GGSGTSKFPLI

-718 GVLSL
+718 GVLSI
-723 LVTTEFILRERK
+723 VSTTKFVLKERE

>member
-6 NFNIFI
+6 NFNIFT
-12 LWSVVIFMIL
+12 LWSVVISMIV

-33 EETKSVQNDGAVEIT
+33 KESKSVQNDGAVEIT

-138 IRKGISYPVSIDLNG
+138 IRKGVSYPVSIDLNG
-153 KPSTI
+153 KPSTV

-170 GRQYPLMYKTA
+170 GGQYPLMYKTA
-181 DLPMAATDKEQGR
+181 DLPTAATDKEQGK
-194 EYYGEIVDRNKPIKY
+194 EYYGEIVDRNKTIKY
-209 FVEINLGDGSDPN
+209 FVEINLGDGVNPN
-222 TRSYLRNAQ
+222 TRSYLSNAD
-231 FVDNIPKGMALDV
+231 FFDNIPKGMALDV
-244 NSIKIIKGNYFEKNN
+244 NSISIKRMGYHDERSS
-259 KDNYDW
+259 
-265 LPKDVTRDFLERNDG
+265 DVTKDFCESNRIKAD
-280 IIANTKHLEINFG
+280 TKHLEINFG

-378 NTLNIID
+378 DTLNIID

-396 TSTDQFITDFNEN
+396 TATDQFITDFDEN

-429 ITIEASMKNVSPGD
+429 ITIEASMKNVGPG
-443 EVKNI
+443 EVVKNI
-448 AYINGNPTN
+448 AYVNGNPTN
-457 EVSTKKNPLVE
+457 EVSTRKNPIVE
-468 IIKVSKDDA
+468 FILSAEYDDP
-477 ESNLLEG
+477 SLLEG
-484 AVFKLTTKGGKAVKD
+484 AVFKLTTKEGETVRD
-499 VYNQYIKTFTS
+499 IYNEEIKTFTFKNG
-510 SSEGPIKFE
+510 EPLRFE
-519 LPNGDYKLEEIKAP
+519 LPDGVYNLEQIKAP
-533 KGYKLDKTTIGF
+533 EGYELNKTPIQFIVNEDSKVVKVPWEGNTIKTT
-545 TVNDESKIVKL
+545 VNLAIH
-556 IVKDE
+556 
-561 PLPTSCNLVINK
+561 K
-573 INEKGVPILGARFK
+573 INEKGLPILGANFK
-587 FFKEESPKKP
+587 LFKEESPKKP

-603 KNSKVYELDQMGDGK
+603 KNLKVYELDPMGGGK
-618 LTPSKND
+618 LIPSKD
-625 ASFKINNLPYGK
+625 GTSFKINNLPYGK
-637 YILKEVQAPK
+637 YILKEVKAPK
-647 GYKLSEDIYI
+647 GYKLSDDIYI
-657 TLDYKKSFYKIG
+657 TLGFEESFYRVG
-669 KEGEEIILNKNT
+669 KEGKKIILNKNT

-690 KNIPRIILPET
+690 ENFPRIILPET
-701 GGSGTFKFSFI
+701 GGSGTSKFSFI

-723 LVTTEFILRERK
+723 VSTTEFVLKERE

>member
-6 NFNIFI
+6 NFNIFT
-12 LWSVVIFMIL
+12 LWSVVISMIV

-33 EETKSVQNDGAVEIT
+33 KESKSVQNDGAVEIT

-57 AKDIS
+57 AKGIS

-91 KDIEPKCPD
+91 KDIEPKCHD

-138 IRKGISYPVSIDLNG
+138 IRKGVSYPVSIDLNG
-153 KPSTI
+153 KPSTV
-158 YITGEEYSHPSS
+158 YITGEEYSNSSS
-170 GRQYPLMYKTA
+170 GGQYPLMYKTA
-181 DLPMAATDKEQGR
+181 DLPTAATDKEQGR

-209 FVEINLGDGSDPN
+209 FVEINLGDGVNPN
-222 TRSYLRNAQ
+222 TRSYLSNAD
-231 FVDNIPKGMALDV
+231 FFDNIPKGMALDV
-244 NSIKIIKGNYFEKNN
+244 NSICIKRMGY
-259 KDNYDW
+259 YDERSS
-265 LPKDVTRDFLERNDG
+265 DVTKDFWESDRIKAD
-280 IIANTKHLEINFG
+280 TKHLEINFG

-353 KVKNNPNDQKIKY
+353 KVKNNLNDQKIKY

-378 NTLNIID
+378 DTLNIID

-396 TSTDQFITDFNEN
+396 TATDQFITDFYEN

-429 ITIEASMKNVSPGD
+429 ITIEASMKNVGPG
-443 EVKNI
+443 EVVKNI
-448 AYINGNPTN
+448 AYVNGNPTN
-457 EVSTKKNPLVE
+457 EVSTRKNPIVE
-468 IIKVSKDDA
+468 FILSA
-477 ESNLLEG
+477 EYYDPSLLEG
-484 AVFKLTTKGGKAVKD
+484 AVFKLTTKEGETVRD
-499 VYNQYIKTFTS
+499 IYNEEIKTFTFKNG
-510 SSEGPIKFE
+510 EPLRFE
-519 LPNGDYKLEEIKAP
+519 LPDGVYNLEQIKAP
-533 KGYKLDKTTIGF
+533 EGYELNKTPIQFIVNEDSKVVKVPWEGNPIKTT
-545 TVNDESKIVKL
+545 VNLAIH
-556 IVKDE
+556 
-561 PLPTSCNLVINK
+561 K
-573 INEKGVPILGARFK
+573 INEKGIPILGANFK
-587 FFKEESPKKP
+587 LFKEESPKKP

-603 KNSKVYELDQMGDGK
+603 KNFKVYELDPMGGGK
-618 LTPSKND
+618 LIPSKD
-625 ASFKINNLPYGK
+625 GASFKINNLPYGK
-637 YILKEVQAPK
+637 YILKEVKAPK
-647 GYKLSEDIYI
+647 GYKLSDDIYI
-657 TLDYKKSFYKIG
+657 TLDFEESFYRVG
-669 KEGEEIILNKNT
+669 KQGEKIILNKNT

-690 KNIPRIILPET
+690 ENVPRIILPET
-701 GGSGTFKFSFI
+701 GGSGTSKFSFI

-718 GVLSL
+718 AVLSL
-723 LVTTEFILRERK
+723 VSTTEFVLKERE

>member
-6 NFNIFI
+6 NFNIFT
-12 LWSVVIFMIL
+12 LWSVVISMIL
-22 IMIFPGSIVLG
+22 IMISPGSIVLG
-33 EETKSVQNDGAVEIT
+33 EEAKSVQNDGAVEIT

-138 IRKGISYPVSIDLNG
+138 IRKGVSYPVSIDLNG
-153 KPSTI
+153 KPSTV

-170 GRQYPLMYKTA
+170 GGQYPLMYKTA
-181 DLPMAATDKEQGR
+181 DLPTAATDKEQGR

-209 FVEINLGDGSDPN
+209 FVEINLGDGVNPN
-222 TRSYLRNAQ
+222 TRSYLSNAD
-231 FVDNIPKGMALDV
+231 FFDNIPKGMALDV
-244 NSIKIIKGNYFEKNN
+244 NSICIKRMGYYDERSSDIT
-259 KDNYDW
+259 KDFWESNRIKAD
-265 LPKDVTRDFLERNDG
+265 
-280 IIANTKHLEINFG
+280 TKHLEINFG

-378 NTLNIID
+378 DTLNIID

-396 TSTDQFITDFNEN
+396 TATDQFITDFDEN

-429 ITIEASMKNVSPGD
+429 ITIEASMKNVGPG
-443 EVKNI
+443 EVVKNI
-448 AYINGNPTN
+448 AYVNGNPTN
-457 EVSTKKNPLVE
+457 EVSTRKNPIVE
-468 IIKVSKDDA
+468 FILSAEYDDP
-477 ESNLLEG
+477 SLLEG
-484 AVFKLTTKGGKAVKD
+484 AVFKLTTKEGETVRD
-499 VYNQYIKTFTS
+499 IYNEEIKTFTFKNG
-510 SSEGPIKFE
+510 EPLRFE
-519 LPNGDYKLEEIKAP
+519 LPDGVYNLEQIKAP
-533 KGYKLDKTTIGF
+533 DGYELNKTPIQFIVNEDSKVVKVPWEGNPIKTT
-545 TVNDESKIVKL
+545 VNLAIH
-556 IVKDE
+556 
-561 PLPTSCNLVINK
+561 K
-573 INEKGVPILGARFK
+573 INEKGVPILGANFK
-587 FFKEESPKKP
+587 LFKEESPKKP

-603 KNSKVYELDQMGDGK
+603 KNLKVYELDPMGGGK
-618 LTPSKND
+618 LIPSKD
-625 ASFKINNLPYGK
+625 GASFKINNLPYGK
-637 YILKEVQAPK
+637 YILKEVKAPK
-647 GYKLSEDIYI
+647 GYKLSDDIYI
-657 TLDYKKSFYKIG
+657 TLGFEESFYRVG
-669 KEGEEIILNKNT
+669 KQGEKIILNKNT

-690 KNIPRIILPET
+690 ENVPRIILPET
-701 GGSGTFKFSFI
+701 GGSGTSKFSFI

-723 LVTTEFILRERK
+723 VSTTEFVLKERE

>member
-6 NFNIFI
+6 NFNIFT
-12 LWSVVIFMIL
+12 LWSVVISMIV

-138 IRKGISYPVSIDLNG
+138 IRKGVSYPVSIDLNG
-153 KPSTI
+153 KPSTV

-170 GRQYPLMYKTA
+170 GGQYPLMYKTA
-181 DLPMAATDKEQGR
+181 DLPTAATDKEQGR

-209 FVEINLGDGSDPN
+209 FVEINLGDGVNPN
-222 TRSYLRNAQ
+222 TRSYLSNAD
-231 FVDNIPKGMALDV
+231 FFDNIPKGMALDV
-244 NSIKIIKGNYFEKNN
+244 NSICIKRMGY
-259 KDNYDW
+259 YDERSS
-265 LPKDVTRDFLERNDG
+265 DVTKDFWESNRIKAD
-280 IIANTKHLEINFG
+280 TKHLEINFG

-378 NTLNIID
+378 DTLNIID

-396 TSTDQFITDFNEN
+396 TATDQFITDFNEN

-429 ITIEASMKNVSPGD
+429 ITIEASMKNVGPG
-443 EVKNI
+443 EVVKNI
-448 AYINGNPTN
+448 AYVNGNPTN
-457 EVSTKKNPLVE
+457 EVSTRKNPIVE
-468 IIKVSKDDA
+468 FILSAEYDDP
-477 ESNLLEG
+477 SLLEG
-484 AVFKLTTKGGKAVKD
+484 AVFKLTTKEGETVRD
-499 VYNQYIKTFTS
+499 IYNEEIKTFTFKNG
-510 SSEGPIKFE
+510 EPLRFE
-519 LPNGDYKLEEIKAP
+519 LPDGVYNLEQIKAP
-533 KGYKLDKTTIGF
+533 DGYELNKTPIQF
-545 TVNDESKIVKL
+545 IVNEDSKVVKVPWEGNP
-556 IVKDE
+556 IKTNV
-561 PLPTSCNLVINK
+561 NLAIHK
-573 INEKGVPILGARFK
+573 INEKGLPILGANFK
-587 FFKEESPKKP
+587 LFKEESPKKP

-603 KNSKVYELDQMGDGK
+603 KNFKVYELDPMGGGK
-618 LTPSKND
+618 LIPSKD
-625 ASFKINNLPYGK
+625 GASFKINNLPYGK
-637 YILKEVQAPK
+637 YILKEVKAPK
-647 GYKLSEDIYI
+647 GYKLSDDIYM
-657 TLDYKKSFYKIG
+657 TLDFEESFYRVG
-669 KEGEEIILNKNT
+669 KQGEKIILNKNT

-690 KNIPRIILPET
+690 ENVPRIILPET
-701 GGSGTFKFSFI
+701 GGSGTSKFSFI

-718 GVLSL
+718 AVLSL
-723 LVTTEFILRERK
+723 VSTTEFVLKERE

>member
-6 NFNIFI
+6 NFNIFT
-12 LWSVVIFMIL
+12 LWSVVISMIL
-22 IMIFPGSIVLG
+22 IMISPGIIVLG
-33 EETKSVQNDGAVEIT
+33 EETKSVQNDGVVEIT

-91 KDIEPKCPD
+91 KDIEPKCHD

-138 IRKGISYPVSIDLNG
+138 IRKGVSYPVSIDLNG
-153 KPSTI
+153 KPSTV
-158 YITGEEYSHPSS
+158 YITGEEYSNSSS
-170 GRQYPLMYKTA
+170 GGQYPLMYKTA
-181 DLPMAATDKEQGR
+181 DLPTAATDKEQGR

-209 FVEINLGDGSDPN
+209 FVEINLGDGVNPN
-222 TRSYLRNAQ
+222 TRSYLSNAD
-231 FVDNIPKGMALDV
+231 FFDNIPKGMALDI
-244 NSIKIIKGNYFEKNN
+244 NSICIKRMGY
-259 KDNYDW
+259 YDERSS
-265 LPKDVTRDFLERNDG
+265 DVTKDFWESNRIKAD
-280 IIANTKHLEINFG
+280 TKHLEINFG

-299 YTVIYET
+299 YTIIYET

-353 KVKNNPNDQKIKY
+353 KVTNNPNDQKIKY

-378 NTLNIID
+378 DTLNIID

-396 TSTDQFITDFNEN
+396 TATDQFITDFYEN

-429 ITIEASMKNVSPGD
+429 ITIEASMKNVGPG
-443 EVKNI
+443 EVVKNI
-448 AYINGNPTN
+448 AYVNGNPTN
-457 EVSTKKNPLVE
+457 EVSTRKNPIVE
-468 IIKVSKDDA
+468 IIKVSKDDV

-484 AVFKLTTKGGKAVKD
+484 AVFKLTTKDGKTVKD
-499 VYNQYIKTFTS
+499 VYNQLVKTFTTN
-510 SSEGPIKFE
+510 SEGPIRFE

-533 KGYKLDKTTIGF
+533 NGYKLDQTPIEF
-545 TVNDESKIVKL
+545 TVNDESKIVK
-556 IVKDE
+556 VVAKDD
-561 PLPTSCNLVINK
+561 PLSTTCNLVINK
-573 INEKGVPILGARFK
+573 INEKEIPILGAKFK
-587 FFKEESPKKP
+587 LFEESNPKKVL
-597 IKFAYN
+597 KFSSQ
-603 KNSKVYELDQMGDGK
+603 KNNYELNQNGVGK
-618 LTPSKND
+618 LTPSGKN
-625 ASFKINNLPYGK
+625 ASFKINNLPYGN

-647 GYKLSEDIYI
+647 GYKLSDDIYI
-657 TLDYKKSFYKIG
+657 TLGFEESFYRVG
-669 KEGEEIILNKNT
+669 KQGEKIILNKNT

-690 KNIPRIILPET
+690 ENVPRIILPET
-701 GGSGTFKFSFI
+701 GGCGTSKFSLI

-718 GVLSL
+718 GVLSI
-723 LVTTEFILRERK
+723 VSTTKFVLKERE